1 MERGPVGGHG
11 TAGFTEE
18 RSASRGELFPLSA
31 AQRGIWFAQ
40 HLLGDVPIA
49 IAQYVEIVG
58 DLDVEA
64 LANAGA
70 TAAREMGTG
79 MLRIVEVDAEPFQ
92 QIDHSL
98 RDRMAHVDFRGAED
112 PHAAAEAWMRAEYS
126 APMDLLSDRLIESA
140 TLRVADDHYYWY
152 SRIHHIALDGF
163 GAMTFMGR
171 AAERYTAAVEGREPD
186 ELKASALPDISA
198 EEATYRAS
206 SRFEKDR
213 EHWAE
218 RARDLPPAISLSG
231 RTGPVGSSSLVVSGP
246 LPAAAEAAVA
256 RLAERQPG
264 ASLATVA
271 VAAVAAYL
279 SRLTGEDDIALS
291 LPVSARTTAK
301 LRRSGGMVSNVV
313 PLRLAVAD
321 DTTSADL
328 IGEVALELT
337 GALRH
342 QRYRHEDIRRDAG
355 SGGARRG
362 FFGPAINIMMF
373 HSEIRLGEL
382 IGRLNVLTTGPVED
396 ISVNIYPSVAGS
408 RAHIDFEANPNL
420 YSAEELRGHHAR
432 FLEFFAAFASAE
444 PDAAVTALEVL
455 HPDEYA
461 ELVPFRGPAAL
472 PARTLPDL
480 LTAGVAAS
488 PDGVAIWTSET
499 EVSYRELEAKSN
511 QLARLLIDAGAG
523 PETFVAL
530 AFSRSADALV
540 ACWAVAKTGAAFVPI
555 DPKLPADR
563 IRHMLDDS
571 GVLLGLTG
579 ADQVSLLPD
588 FVDWIVLDETAVRR
602 RCESRSAARISD
614 ADRVAPLAVEN
625 TAYMIY
631 TSGSTGVPKGVLVTH
646 AALVDFDAASRDELR
661 ISAASRVLR
670 FSSASFDASVFEMI
684 QAFSAGATMVVAP
697 EQMFGGDELAELLRE
712 QRVTHIM
719 SAPTLLSTVDPKGLE
734 HLEAVVVGGDVCT
747 PDLVARFAD
756 VCRFTNSYGPTETTI
771 VITVGDPLDGAAPIT
786 IGRPIQG
793 AEALVLDRKLRPVPV
808 GVVGELYLAGTGL
821 ARGYHR
827 RPELTADRFVANPF
841 GAPGSRMYRSGDEVR
856 WTADHQLDFVGRS
869 DFQVKIRGFRIELGE
884 IDAALLAQDGI
895 DFAVTIAYETASG
908 STALVSYVRP
918 EPGTDIDPAAVTA
931 RLAEFLPAHMV
942 PAAVMTLEQVP
953 LTSAGKLDRRA
964 LPEPVFGSRDQQ
976 YRAPSTD
983 AERLIAGVVEETLGL
998 DRLSVDESVFAV
1010 GADSIIAMQIV
1021 ARARALGLSF
1031 TAREVFERKTV
1042 AEIAKIAVPVTA
1054 APAPVLTELE
1064 GGGVGT
1070 VALTPIVAS
1079 ILDRGDFDAF
1089 YQSVLLTLPEQ
1100 VDGDRLGRALQA
1112 VLDRHDALRSRL
1124 RRDADGEWV
1133 FETGAPGTVDADAV
1147 ITRVAAPTAPGSR
1160 EFDELVLAEC
1170 ASAAARL
1177 DPAAGVMAQLVW
1189 LDAQESAGR
1198 LLVVIHHLAVDG
1210 VSWRILLPDLATA
1223 WTQLGA
1229 GLEPELAPVATSLRR
1244 WAHGVQDSAREG
1256 AHAGELSRWR
1266 EILGGPD
1273 PLLGRRAVDP
1283 ARDRVGDAERVQV
1296 ELGTAATQSLLTTLP
1311 AAFGCGV
1318 NDGLLSAL
1326 AVALTAWRRD
1336 RGIAESSVLLTLEGH
1351 GREEEAVAGA
1361 DLSRTVG
1368 WFTSAF
1374 PVRLEVPDAN
1384 LDDVLVGG
1392 PAAGTVI
1399 KAVKEQLLDVPSRG
1413 VGFGVLRHLDAE
1425 AGAVLASLP
1434 APQISFNYLGR
1445 LGTGHLGDALR
1456 DLGFTPDPAAPDLN
1470 AGSGLAMTAAVAV
1483 DINAMVVDGADGP
1496 ILQASFAFAPGLLT
1510 AGEIDAFAGLWLRAL
1525 EGMAGH
1531 AELPDAGGLTPS
1543 DLPLVTVSQHEI
1555 DRWHHRYPS
1564 LTDVWSLS
1572 PLQSGLLFHATL
1584 AAETIDVYTAQLVMD
1599 LAGTVDPA
1607 RLRGAANALVAHHPN
1622 LRTAFVY
1629 DDNGIAAQ
1637 LVLDQVEVPFREVDL
1652 TVVEADTRE
1661 AELQRLLDEE
1671 RLTRFAMDRPP
1682 LLRML
1687 LIRTSGDRCVLA
1699 LTNHHIVLDGWS
1711 MPLLVRELL
1720 VRYAAGGAGA
1730 ALLTSGGASGN
1741 VTDARRYRDYLEWRA
1756 HRDSEESANAWA
1768 DVLDGVTEPTLIAS
1782 AQAPAAGLGLPG
1794 EVDVALPA
1802 GLVDALGELA
1812 RGHGVTLNTVIQTAW
1827 GLLLSRLLSRDDILF
1842 GATVS
1847 GRPAQLPGVEEILGL
1862 FINTVP
1868 VRVRVDPHA
1877 SVAELLRRVQDE
1889 QTALLE
1895 HHQLGLADIQAET
1908 GLGALFDTLT
1918 VFESYPVDRAGFD
1931 ENTDIAGMRVTG
1943 LQGRDAT
1950 HYPLTLMSILDPQLH
1965 LHLRYRTDLFDVA
1978 AAVTLADRLA
1988 LVLGAMATNPEITA
2002 AGVEVLG
2009 PAERVLV
2016 LREWNAT
2023 DHEVEPATLVDLF
2036 DAQVARTPDANALVF
2051 GTDALSYAEFDARA
2065 NRLARHLIAAG
2076 VGPESLVG
2084 IAMRRSAEMVVAIYA
2099 VLKAGGAYLPI
2110 DPEQPDER
2118 IEYVA
2123 GLSAPV
2129 LVLSTVADRE
2139 SMPATVATVAVDEL
2153 DLADL
2158 SPSPVRDADR
2168 SAPLRPQGTAY
2179 VIFTSGS
2186 TGRPKGVAVPHR
2198 GIVNRLRW
2206 MQDSYPLGGDDAVL
2220 LKTPATF
2227 DVSVWELF
2235 WPLQTGSRMV
2245 IAEPDGH
2252 RDPVYLETAI
2262 REYGITTMHFVPSML
2277 EVFLMGADIA
2287 RCGSLRRIFTSGEA
2301 LAPGTV
2307 AALHERTDAELHNLY
2322 GPTEA
2327 SVDVTYHRTAAG
2339 ETVVPIGAP
2348 VWNTQTYVLD
2358 AGLRPTPV
2366 GVAGELYLAG
2376 VQLARGYV
2384 ARPDLT
2390 ADRFVANPFGD
2401 PGSRMY
2407 RTGDLVR
2414 WSATGELEYIGRTD
2428 FQVKLR
2434 GQRIEL
2440 GEIEAALLRDD
2451 RVAQAVVVVRGDG
2464 PAGDYLAAYAVPAG
2478 DSGHADQAL
2487 DTGAV
2492 LDAVAA
2498 ALPRYMVPSVLTVL
2512 DALPL
2517 NPSGKLDRKAL
2528 PAPEFAGTAEF
2539 VAASTPTELA
2549 LAEIFAAVLESA
2561 HPVGATDSFFDLGGN
2576 SLAATRLLA
2585 RVNAEFGTRVS
2596 VRELFEA
2603 PTVAGLA
2610 AVVDDVLTGHV
2621 HRPELLAGPR
2631 PDPIP
2636 LSPAQSRM
2644 WFLNR
2649 FDPASGAYNVA
2660 AALRMTGTLDVSAL
2674 AAAVADILERHE
2686 SLRTVYPDS
2695 PTGPHQRILP
2705 TSEALDELAL
2715 DALHDDEPLGAHALA
2730 ERVRA
2735 AVASGFD
2742 VTAEIPLDLTLL
2754 AAGPDDHVLVVV
2766 VHHISIDGW
2775 SIQALARDL
2784 VQAYSARTGGQAP
2797 SWTPLPVQYA
2807 DYAVW
2812 KRAVLGSED
2821 DPDSTA
2827 ARQIDYWTAA
2837 LAGVPEVLAL
2847 PTDRRRPAVP
2857 SYRGGTVECELE
2869 TAAYAAVKAL
2879 ARETN
2884 STPFMVLHAALA
2896 VLLARMSGTGDI
2908 AVGTPV
2914 AGRGEQALDDVVGMF
2929 VNTLVLRTEVDPA
2942 RSFAA
2947 LLERVRATDLAAY
2960 GNADV
2965 PFERL
2970 VEVISPARSTAH
2982 HPLFQVVLALEDAR
2996 EHAIALAGLQIASEP
3011 IDFGIAKFDLQLTV
3025 TEHFDGSGDPAGA
3038 VAAFTYA
3045 RDLFDRRTIEGFAS
3059 RFLTILR
3066 DGTGDPSRPVGDLD
3080 LLGADERATLVPVTG
3095 PAPAPTRTLP
3105 ELLLES
3111 VRDPRDIA
3119 LIEGEAQL
3127 TYGELDERS
3136 NRLARL
3142 LISRGVGP
3150 ESYVALAVPR
3160 SIESVLALWA
3170 VAKTGA
3176 AFLPI
3181 DPTYPAERIAHMVAD
3196 SAVAIGVTLTAHRGE
3211 LPDAVSWIS
3220 LDDEVAVAELS
3231 AARATPVGDGDR
3243 LAPLR
3248 PGHPAYMIY
3257 TSGSTGTP
3265 KGVVVTHL
3273 GLASFVAEQR
3283 DDYAVGPDS
3292 RTLHF
3297 ASPSFDASILELL
3310 MAVGGGAAMVVVPV
3324 GVYGGE
3330 ELAEVLRA
3338 GGVTHAFVTPGAL
3351 ATLDPDGLDAIGVV
3365 VVGGDA
3371 CEQALVRRWAPGRR
3385 MFNAYGP
3392 TESTIMATHQGPLE
3406 PGRPVLIGAPVV
3418 GTDAVILDGR
3428 LHPVPAGVAGELYV
3442 AGVGLARG
3450 YHGRSALTADRF
3462 VANPFGEP
3470 GSRLYRTGD
3479 LVRTNA
3485 AGELEY
3491 LGRTDFQVKVRGH
3504 RVELGEIDAVL
3515 AGHASVQAAIT
3526 VGHTGADGVVSVVS
3540 YVLPV
3545 PGRTIDAETLTAHA
3559 RELLPVYMVPSAI
3572 TVLDELPLTPAGKV
3586 DTRALPEPV
3595 FTVREFVAPRT
3606 RTETAVA
3613 DVFAEVL
3620 GLERVGAEDDFFAVG
3635 GNSLSATRAMARINA
3650 IAGTGLGVRELFE
3663 ATTVAALAAR
3673 VDGAQREI
3681 VRPELV
3687 AEARPASVPLSAA
3700 QQRMW
3705 FLNQF
3710 DPESP
3715 AYNIPLAVSL
3725 TGALDVPALVAAV
3738 RDVIERHESLRTV
3751 FPASEQGPHQLIVP
3765 AARVDLDL
3773 TPVPVSGGEDLRDAM
3788 ASLLSQGF
3796 DVTAAVPLRG
3806 SLFRLTD
3813 SEHVLV
3819 LVVHHISGDG
3829 ASTVPLARDLMVA
3842 YTARTVGEEPS
3853 WRPLP
3858 VQYADFALWQRRVLG
3873 DEDDPLSVAARQLA
3887 YWRGQLAGTPGVLE
3901 LPTDRPRPAVASYRG
3916 ARADLEIGPELTAA
3930 MNALARAH
3938 NATLFMVLHA
3948 ALSVLLARLSG
3959 SSDISVGTPIA
3970 GRGEQVL
3977 DDVVGMFVNT
3987 LVLRTQVEQGT
3998 TFAELLTATRSTDL
4012 AAYGHAD
4019 VPFEQVVDA
4028 ANPPRSQA
4036 HSPLFQVGLSLQNQG
4051 VGSLELPGLKVAALD
4066 PGVDVAKFDLELTFR
4081 ELGAGGGMAAS
4092 VTYAADLFDRDTID
4106 AFARRLVR
4114 VFESVAADSN
4124 TPVGEVEVLDEAE
4137 RLAAEA
4143 GPALPA
4149 PPVRTLPQILAAGAS
4164 IDPGAVAL
4172 RCAGE
4177 VEVSYAELDA
4187 ESNRLARM
4195 LLGRGIG
4202 PESFVA
4208 TSFARSAESVL
4219 ALWAVAKTGAA
4230 FVPIDP
4236 ALPAER
4242 ARHMLTDSGAV
4253 LGLTVAGERDRL
4265 PGTVEWLALDDA
4277 EVTRERTALPAG
4289 PVAADELAAPIDP
4302 ASAAYMIYTSGS
4314 TGVPKGVVV
4323 THTGLSTFCA
4333 DVRTEL
4339 AVTSSSRVLRFS
4351 SSSFDASVFEML
4363 VGFSAGAT
4371 MVVAAPGI
4379 IGGGELAALLRS
4391 ERVSHI
4397 LTAPAALGTVDAD
4410 GLEDLRS
4417 VMVGGDVCPPEL
4429 VARFAPGR
4437 DFFNSY
4443 GPTEST
4449 IVITVTEPLHEGDR
4463 ITIGTPLEGAG
4474 AVVLDRRLRPV
4485 PVGVVGELYLSGPG
4499 LARGY
4504 HRRGALTAAAFVANP
4519 YGDGERMYRTGDLV
4533 RRTRDGALDFIG
4545 RGDTQVQLRGLRI
4558 ELGEIEAALVGRP
4571 GVAQSVVAL
4580 HRDPHTGENLVG
4592 YVVAEAGA
4600 ELDPQELRAAIGD
4613 ALPAYM
4619 VPSAVMVLD
4628 ALPINATGK
4637 LDRRALP
4644 VPEFVTD
4651 REFRGPTNPVEEA
4664 IAGIYAEL
4672 LGAERVSVDDGFFE
4686 LGGNS
4691 LLATRLVAR
4700 VNSALGTSL
4709 AIRAVFE
4716 HPTVA
4721 ELAVRA
4727 ESASMEAGR
4736 IPLARMPRPE
4746 RIPLSLAQQRMWFLN
4761 RFDTA
4766 SAVNNI
4772 PLALRLSGRLDTTAL
4787 RAAVA
4792 DAVDRH
4798 ESLRTVYPDSDAGPC
4813 QVILPADQ
4821 AVQELVP
4828 VPVGE
4833 DEVLARVIELAS
4845 TGFDVTTE
4853 VPLHVRL
4860 LRVSETEHVLALVVH
4875 HISADGFSMGPLAR
4889 DVMVAYSAHL
4899 HGAQPTWAPLEVQY
4913 ADYSLWQRAVL
4924 GDEQDPDSVA
4934 ARQVAYWTAE
4944 LAGLPEQLDLPADRP
4959 RPAEQSYRG
4968 DTYAFTLDAR
4978 THRALL
4984 DLARGQDSTLFMVMH
4999 AALAVLLSRLSNE
5012 SDIAIGSPIAGRGE
5026 EALDDLVGM
5035 FVNTLVLRT
5044 RVSPEQRFSEVLD
5057 LARANDLAA
5066 FGHADVPF
5074 ERLVEVLNPTRST
5087 ARHPL
5092 FQVALSFHNLERT
5105 RFTLPDLEIEAL
5117 DAGFEPAK
5125 FDLHL
5130 TLVDRHDEK
5139 GDPAEIAASF
5149 TYATDLF
5156 DRDTVAQFAARF
5168 ERILR
5173 TVVADRDTVVGDI
5186 PILDE
5191 LHREELVTG
5200 WNQTGHP
5207 VPETTLAELFDAQ
5220 VRRSPAATATVFE
5233 GAELTYAQFDARANR
5248 LARELIARGVGPEAR
5263 VALAIRRSV
5272 ELLVAMYAVAK
5283 AGGVYVPIDP
5293 DHPAERTAYVLDSAR
5308 PVVVL
5313 TTTGVSITPPD
5324 GVELLP
5330 VDGLDGV
5337 LGDHSPAPITDADR
5351 IAPLRPENTAYV
5363 IYTSGSTGRPKGVAV
5378 PHRAIANQLLWKQS
5392 EYPLGAD
5399 DAVMLKTAATF
5410 DLSVWE
5416 FWWALTVGARLV
5428 IAKPGGEQDPSYL
5441 ARLMRESLVTTMHF
5455 VPSLLTAFLA
5465 SVGSE
5470 PIASLRRVICIGE
5483 ALPAETVRRFAE
5495 FSDAAVFNLYGPTEA
5510 AVSVTHHRCG
5520 PADERTVPIGVPEW
5534 NTQVYV
5540 LDARLHP
5547 VPVGVPG
5554 ELYIAGAQLAQGYTG
5569 RADLTAERFVA
5580 NPFGPNGSRMYR
5592 TGDVVRWLGRDR
5604 GVLDYVGRSDFQVKL
5619 RGFRIELGEIES
5631 ALTAHP
5637 AIDASVVLVHR
5648 GPHGAENLVAY
5659 AVPVAGGAPTAES
5672 LLAFAGERVPS
5683 YMVPSVVVFLDELP
5697 LNVNGKLDRKAL
5709 PEPEFLSSSAFRAP
5723 ATPSEQII
5731 AGIFADLLER
5741 PRVGADDNFFDVGG
5755 NSLLATRLVARTN
5768 SALGS
5773 SLAIRA
5779 VFEHPT
5785 VAELAVRA
5793 ETASRETGRIPLARM
5808 GRPERIPLSLA
5819 QQRMW
5824 FLNRFDTAS
5833 AVNNIPVAV
5842 RLSGGIDTDALQSAI
5857 ADVVVRHE
5865 ILRTVYPV
5873 SPDGTGVQVVLS
5885 PEDAAVDLTPV
5896 PVLEADLFVRLAEVV
5911 QSGFDVTA
5919 EVPLRIRLFEVGP
5932 SEHVLVFVVH
5942 HIAADGFSV
5951 APLVRDVMLAYS
5963 ARSAGEVPGWAP
5975 LVVQYADFSLWQ
5987 RAVLGS
5993 EDDPESLIA
6002 AQLDYWTR
6010 ALDGVPAQLDL
6021 PSDRPRP
6028 TVASN
6033 VGGVIPIA
6041 IDAELHAALRN
6052 TARVHNSSLFMV
6064 VHAALAVLLARL
6076 SGTSDIAIGTPVAG
6090 RGEAALDDL
6099 VGMFVNTLV
6108 LRTEVDPSV
6117 SFAELLGDVREVD
6130 LGAFGHAD
6138 IPFERLVEVLNPAR
6152 SQARHPLFQVA
6163 LFFQNHE
6170 QPTLEL
6176 DGLTISEVE
6185 FDIALAK
6192 FDLQVT
6198 VSESSDEHGVPAGIA
6213 VHLTYA
6219 RDLFD
6224 ETTVRVFGDRLV
6236 RVLRTLTADPTT
6248 AVGDLELLGADERA
6262 LVLTGWN
6269 DSDHVVDFGDLLL
6282 GAFDAQVAA
6291 TPDSTALVYEGST
6304 LTYAEFDARVNRLAR
6319 LLIAEGV
6326 GPESLVALAIRR
6338 SLDLVIGIYAVI
6350 KAGGA
6355 YVPVDPDHPAERI
6368 GHILDTADPVCVLST
6383 SRDGFQVPGDRSAL
6397 HVDTLDYSGFSPAP
6411 VTDDDRISRLAPEH
6425 PAYVIFTS
6433 GSTGKPKG
6441 VAVSHAAI
6449 ANQIAWMLAEY
6460 PLGATDVYLQKTAT
6474 TFDVS
6479 LWGFFMPLRVG
6490 AQLVVATPD
6499 GHRDPAYV
6507 AETIRERGVT
6517 VTDFVPSMLTVFAG
6531 AAAPADLVSLRYVF
6545 VIGEALPAETV
6556 RDFASI
6562 CAAGVH
6568 NLYGPTE
6575 AAVSITY
6582 ADVTGTGV
6590 GGAVSIGRP
6599 EWNSQVYVLDSRL
6612 RAVPAGV
6619 PGELYLAGVQLARG
6633 YYGRVDL
6640 TSDRFVANPYGD
6652 NGARMYRTG
6661 DLVTWRANGEL
6672 EYIGRTDFQVKFRG
6686 QRIELGEIETAL
6698 LAHESVLQSAVLVVQ
6713 TATGDQL
6720 VGYVVPVPGRVI
6732 EVDGLKEFAAGL
6744 LPSYMMPSALM
6755 VLDAFPLNP
6764 SGKLDRKALPE
6775 PEFLSSSAFR
6785 APSTPTEQIVAG
6797 IFADLLDRPRIG
6809 AEDSFFDIGGNSLLA
6824 TRVTAR
6830 MGETFDTTVSVRE
6843 FFEDPTVAALA
6854 RRVDAHDPNRP
6865 RLVARQRPARIPLAP
6880 AQERIWF
6887 ANHETRNGDWN
6898 IPVALR
6904 IRGSLDVEI
6913 LRSAAA
6919 DVVTR
6924 HEALRT
6930 VYPDSP
6936 TGPLQVLV
6944 AAEDAVPE
6952 LRRVEVSAAEVEA
6965 QVQRYL
6971 WADYDVTRELPL
6983 RMRLFAL
6990 GDDDH
6995 VLAIIVHHIAAD
7007 GASMGVLT
7015 RDVMIAYAAR
7025 AMGVEPQWAPLEVQ
7039 YGDYTMWKH
7048 EVLGHPEDTGSEAN
7062 RQLRYWVRALEG
7074 RPRRLELAG
7083 AGRAKRTSAGATAP
7097 VSIDADTHAAL
7108 LALAHESRASLF
7120 MVMQAAFAVLVSD
7133 LASVADVTLATS
7145 IAGRDEAVL
7154 ADVVGNF
7161 SDDVLM
7167 PVSVEKDEPF
7177 TELVAR
7183 VRDVALGAFAHPD
7196 VSNTR
7201 LQAALG
7207 TRDRLFQVE
7216 LILQPGGG
7224 KIDADL
7230 GELRIE
7236 GYPFVTEVAKHDIEF
7251 SLNDHYDDDG
7261 SPAGITGGVLYSTD
7275 LFDTA
7280 AGDLI
7285 VKGYT
7290 EILRTVTE
7298 GARGT
7303 E

>member
-1 MERGPVGGHG
+1 MRGRILSLERGPVGGQG
-11 TAGFTEE
+11 AAGSTEE
-18 RSASRGELFPLSA
+18 RSTSRGELFPLSA

-58 DLDVEA
+58 DLDIEA
-64 LANAGA
+64 LADAGA

-79 MLRIVEVDAEPFQ
+79 MLRITEVDAEPFQ

-98 RDRMAHVDFRGAED
+98 RDRMAQVDFRGDED
-112 PHAAAEAWMRAEYS
+112 PHAAAQAWMRAEYS

-140 TLRVADDHYYWY
+140 TLRVGDDHYYWY

-171 AAERYTAAVEGREPD
+171 TAERYTAIVEGREPD
-186 ELKASALPDISA
+186 ELRATALPDISA
-198 EEATYRAS
+198 EEATYRSS

-231 RTGPVGSSSLVVSGP
+231 RTGPVGPSSLVISGP

-256 RLAERQPG
+256 RVADRQPG

-321 DTTSADL
+321 DTTPTDL
-328 IGEVALELT
+328 IGAVALELT

-408 RAHIDFEANPNL
+408 HAHIDFEANPNL
-420 YSAEELRGHHAR
+420 YSEEELRGHHAR
-432 FLEFFAAFASAE
+432 FLEFFAAFAAAE

-461 ELVPFRGPAAL
+461 DLVPFRGPAAL
-472 PARTLPDL
+472 SARTLPDL
-480 LTAGVAAS
+480 LTAGFAAN
-488 PDGVAIWTSET
+488 PGGIAIWTTET

-540 ACWAVAKTGAAFVPI
+540 ACWAVAKAGAAFVPI

-563 IRHMLDDS
+563 IGHMLDDS

-579 ADQVSLLPD
+579 ADRVSLLPD
-588 FVDWIVLDETAVRR
+588 FVDWIVLDDSAVRR
-602 RCESRSAARISD
+602 RCESRSASRISD
-614 ADRVAPLAVEN
+614 ADRVAPLVVEN

-646 AALVDFDAASRDELR
+646 SALVDFAAGSRDELR
-661 ISAASRVLR
+661 VSAASRVLR

-712 QRVTHIM
+712 QRVTHIL
-719 SAPTLLSTVDPKGLE
+719 SAPTLLSTVETKGLE
-734 HLEAVVVGGDVCT
+734 HLEAVVVGGDICT
-747 PDLVARFAD
+747 PDLVERFAE

-771 VITVGDPLDGAAPIT
+771 VITTGDPLDGSTPIT

-793 AEALVLDRKLRPVPV
+793 AEVMVLDRKLRPVPV
-808 GVVGELYLAGTGL
+808 GVVGELYLAGAGL

-918 EPGTDIDPAAVTA
+918 EPGVDIYPGAVTA
-931 RLAEFLPAHMV
+931 QLAEFLPAHMV
-942 PAAVMTLEQVP
+942 PAAVMPLAQVP

-983 AERLIAGVVEETLGL
+983 AERLIAGVVEEALGL
-998 DRLSVDESVFAV
+998 DRLSVDESLFAV

-1021 ARARALGLSF
+1021 ARTRALGLSF

-1054 APAPVLTELE
+1054 APAVALTELE
-1064 GGGVGT
+1064 GGGVGS
-1070 VALTPIVAS
+1070 VALTPIVTS
-1079 ILDRGDFDAF
+1079 LLDRGDFDAF

-1124 RRDADGEWV
+1124 RRDVGGDWV
-1133 FETGAPGTVDADAV
+1133 FETGAPGTVDAPAL
-1147 ITRVAAPTAPGSR
+1147 ITRVVTPSVPGSPA
-1160 EFDELVLAEC
+1160 FDELVLAEC
-1170 ASAAARL
+1170 GAAAARL
-1177 DPAAGVMAQLVW
+1177 DPTAGVMVQLVW
-1189 LDAQESAGR
+1189 LDPQESAGR
-1198 LLVVIHHLAVDG
+1198 LLVVIHHLSVDG

-1229 GLEPELAPVATSLRR
+1229 GLEPELAPVVTSLRR
-1244 WAHGVQDSAREG
+1244 WAHGVLDSARKG
-1256 AHAGELSRWR
+1256 DHAAELPRWS
-1266 EILGGPD
+1266 EILEGPD
-1273 PLLGRRAVDP
+1273 PQLGRRALDP
-1283 ARDRVGDAERVQV
+1283 ALDRVGDAERVHV
-1296 ELGTAATQSLLTTLP
+1296 ELATATTQSLLTTLP
-1311 AAFGCGV
+1311 GAFGCGV

-1336 RGIAESSVLLTLEGH
+1336 RGIDGSSVLLTLEGH

-1374 PVRLEVPDAN
+1374 PVRLELPSAD
-1384 LDDVLVGG
+1384 LDDVLAGG

-1425 AGAVLASLP
+1425 AGAVLAPLP
-1434 APQISFNYLGR
+1434 VPQISFNYLGR
-1445 LGTGHLGDALR
+1445 LGTGHLGEALR
-1456 DLGFTPDPAAPDLN
+1456 HLGFTPDPAAPDLN

-1496 ILQASFAFAPGLLT
+1496 ILRASFAFLPGLLT
-1510 AGEIDAFAGLWLRAL
+1510 VEEIDAFAALWRRAL
-1525 EGMAGH
+1525 EGLAGH
-1531 AELPDAGGLTPS
+1531 AEQPDAGGLTPS
-1543 DLPLVTVSQHEI
+1543 DLPLVSVSQHEI
-1555 DRWHHRYPS
+1555 DRWQHRYPS

-1637 LVLDQVEVPFREVDL
+1637 LVLDQVDVPFVEVDL
-1652 TVVEADTRE
+1652 TEVAAAGRE
-1661 AELQRLLDEE
+1661 AELRRLLDEE
-1671 RLTRFAMDRPP
+1671 RVARFAMDRPP

-1687 LIRTSGDRCVLA
+1687 LIRTSADRCVLA
-1699 LTNHHIVLDGWS
+1699 LTNHHIILDGWS

-1720 VRYAAGGAGA
+1720 VRYAAGGAGP
-1730 ALLTSGGASGN
+1730 ALP
-1741 VTDARRYRDYLEWRA
+1741 DARRYRDYLEWRA
-1756 HRDSEESANAWA
+1756 YWDSDESAHAWA
-1768 DVLDGVTEPTLIAS
+1768 GVLDGVTEPTLIAS

-1812 RGHGVTLNTVIQTAW
+1812 RAHGVTLNTVIQTAW
-1827 GLLLSRLLSRDDILF
+1827 GLLLSRLLSRDDVLF

-1877 SVAELLRRVQDE
+1877 TVAQLLRLVQDE

-1895 HHQLGLADIQAET
+1895 HHQLGLADIQAEA

-1943 LQGRDAT
+1943 LQGHDAT

-1965 LHLRYRTDLFDVA
+1965 LHLRYRTDLFDLVDA
-1978 AAVTLADRLA
+1978 TTLADRLA
-1988 LVLGAMATNPEITA
+1988 LVLGAMAENPEATA

-2009 PAERVLV
+2009 PAERELV
-2016 LREWNAT
+2016 LRAWNET
-2023 DHEVEPATLVDLF
+2023 DHELEPATLVDLF
-2036 DAQVARTPDANALVF
+2036 EAQVARTPDANAVVF

-2065 NRLARHLIAAG
+2065 NRLARHLIGAG

-2084 IAMRRSAEMVVAIYA
+2084 IAMRRSVEMVIAIYA

-2139 SMPATVATVAVDEL
+2139 SMPASVATVAVDEL

-2158 SPSPVRDADR
+2158 SPSAVRDGDR
-2168 SAPLRPQGTAY
+2168 AAPLRPHATAY

-2206 MQDSYPLGGDDAVL
+2206 MQDSYPLAGDDAVL

-2245 IAEPDGH
+2245 IAEADGH
-2252 RDPVYLETAI
+2252 RDPVYLETAV

-2277 EVFLMGADIA
+2277 EVFLLGADIA

-2307 AALHERTDAELHNLY
+2307 AALHGRTDAELHNLY

-2327 SVDVTYHRTAAG
+2327 SVDVTYHRTAVD

-2358 AGLRPTPV
+2358 AGLRPSPV

-2390 ADRFVANPFGD
+2390 ADRFVANPFGE

-2414 WSATGELEYIGRTD
+2414 WNATGELEYIGRTD

-2464 PAGDYLAAYAVPAG
+2464 PAGDYLAAYAVPATG
-2478 DSGHADQAL
+2478 SGLDDQVL

-2492 LDAVAA
+2492 LDAVAG

-2549 LAEIFAAVLESA
+2549 LAEIFSGVLESA

-2621 HRPELLAGPR
+2621 HRQELLAGPR

-2674 AAAVADILERHE
+2674 AEAVADILERHE

-2695 PTGPHQRILP
+2695 PSGPYQQILP
-2705 TSEALDELAL
+2705 TSEVLDELAL
-2715 DALHDDEPLGAHALA
+2715 DSLRDDEPLGADELA

-2742 VTAEIPLDLTLL
+2742 VTAEIPLELTLL
-2754 AAGPDDHVLVVV
+2754 TAGHDDHVLVVV

-2837 LAGVPEVLAL
+2837 LAGAPEVLAL

-2857 SYRGGTVECELE
+2857 SYRGGTVECELD
-2869 TAAYAAVKAL
+2869 TAAYDAVKAL
-2879 ARETN
+2879 ARSTN
-2884 STPFMVLHAALA
+2884 STPFMILHAALA
-2896 VLLARMSGTGDI
+2896 VLLARMSDTADI

-2970 VEVISPARSTAH
+2970 VEVVSPARSTAH

-2996 EHAIALAGLQIASEP
+2996 EHTIALPGLQIASEP
-3011 IDFGIAKFDLQLTV
+3011 IDFGLAKFDLQLTV

-3038 VAAFTYA
+3038 IAAFTYA
-3045 RDLFDRRTIEGFAS
+3045 RDLFDRRTVEGFAA

-3066 DGTGDPSRPVGDLD
+3066 DGTGDPSRPIGDFD
-3080 LLGADERATLVPVTG
+3080 LLDGHERATLVPVTG
-3095 PAPAPTRTLP
+3095 QAPAETRTLP

-3111 VRDPRDIA
+3111 IRNPRDIA
-3119 LIEGEAQL
+3119 LVEGEAEL

-3136 NRLARL
+3136 NQLARI

-3160 SIESVLALWA
+3160 SMESVLALWA

-3181 DPTYPAERIAHMVAD
+3181 DPTYPAERIAHMVTD
-3196 SAVAIGVTLTAHRGE
+3196 SAVAIGVTVTAHRGE
-3211 LPDAVSWIS
+3211 LPDTVSWMS
-3220 LDDEVAVAELS
+3220 LDDEVTVAELS
-3231 AARATPVGDGDR
+3231 RADAEPVGDVDR

-3283 DDYAVGPDS
+3283 ADYAVGPDS

-3324 GVYGGE
+3324 GVYGGA
-3330 ELAEVLRA
+3330 ELAGVLRS
-3338 GGVTHAFVTPGAL
+3338 GRVTHAFVTPGAL
-3351 ATLDPDGLDAIGVV
+3351 ATLDPDGLDTIGVV

-3406 PGRPVLIGAPVV
+3406 PGLPVLIGAPVV
-3418 GTDAVILDGR
+3418 GTDVVVLDGR

-3450 YHGRSALTADRF
+3450 YHGRSGLTADRF

-3479 LVRTNA
+3479 LVRANP

-3515 AGHASVQAAIT
+3515 AGHASVQAAVT
-3526 VGHTGADGVVSVVS
+3526 VGHTGADGVVTVIS

-3545 PGRTIDAETLTAHA
+3545 PGRTTDADTLTAHA

-3606 RTETAVA
+3606 RTETSVA

-3620 GLERVGAEDDFFAVG
+3620 GVERVGADDDFFAVG

-3687 AEARPASVPLSAA
+3687 AEARPAWVPLSAA

-3710 DPESP
+3710 DPTSP

-3725 TGALDVPALVAAV
+3725 TGALDVPALAAAV
-3738 RDVIERHESLRTV
+3738 RDVIDRHESLRTV
-3751 FPASEQGPHQLIVP
+3751 FPASEQGPHQVIVP
-3765 AARVDLDL
+3765 AARIDLDL
-3773 TPVPVSGGEDLRDAM
+3773 TPVPVSGRDELRAAM
-3788 ASLLSQGF
+3788 VALLSQGF
-3796 DVTAAVPLRG
+3796 DVTAAVPVRG
-3806 SLFRLTD
+3806 SLFRLAD
-3813 SEHVLV
+3813 REHACSASSAQKHVLV

-3829 ASTVPLARDLMVA
+3829 ASTVPLARDLMIA
-3842 YTARTVGEEPS
+3842 YSARTVGEEPS

-3873 DEDDPLSVAARQLA
+3873 DEDDPLSLAARQLA

-3901 LPTDRPRPAVASYRG
+3901 LPTDRPRPAVASYHG
-3916 ARADLEIGPELTAA
+3916 ARADLEIGAELTAA
-3930 MNALARAH
+3930 LNALAREH
-3938 NATLFMVLHA
+3938 SATLFMVLHA

-3959 SSDISVGTPIA
+3959 STDISVGTPIA

-3987 LVLRTQVEQGT
+3987 LVLRTEVEPGT
-3998 TFAELLTATRSTDL
+3998 AFTDLLATTRSTDL

-4051 VGSLELPGLKVAALD
+4051 VGSLELPGLTVAALD

-4081 ELGAGGGMAAS
+4081 EHGSGGGMAAS

-4106 AFARRLVR
+4106 GFARRLVR
-4114 VFESVAADSN
+4114 VFESVAADPAI
-4124 TPVGEVEVLDEAE
+4124 PVGEIEVLDAAE
-4137 RLAAEA
+4137 RLAAMA

-4149 PPVRTLPQILAAGAS
+4149 PPVRTLPQILAAGAG
-4164 IDPGAVAL
+4164 IDPAAVAL
-4172 RCAGE
+4172 RCAGD
-4177 VEVSYAELDA
+4177 VEVSYADLEA
-4187 ESNRLARM
+4187 ESNRLARL

-4219 ALWAVAKTGAA
+4219 AVWAVAKTGAA

-4236 ALPAER
+4236 ALPADR
-4242 ARHMLTDSGAV
+4242 ARHMITDSGAV
-4253 LGLTVAGERDRL
+4253 LGLTVAAERDRL
-4265 PGTVEWLALDDA
+4265 PGTVEWLALDDV
-4277 EVTRERTALPAG
+4277 ELTRQRSTLPAG
-4289 PVAADELAAPIDP
+4289 PVSADELAAPIDP

-4371 MVVAAPGI
+4371 MVIAAPGI

-4437 DFFNSY
+4437 NFFNSY

-4449 IVITVTEPLHEGDR
+4449 IVITVTAPLGEGDR

-4504 HRRGALTAAAFVANP
+4504 HRRGALTAASFVANP
-4519 YGDGERMYRTGDLV
+4519 YGDGQRMYRTGDLV

-4592 YVVAEAGA
+4592 YVTAEAGVA
-4600 ELDPQELRAAIGD
+4600 LDPQELRTAIGE

-4619 VPSAVMVLD
+4619 VPSVVMVLD

-4664 IAGIYAEL
+4664 IARVYAEL
-4672 LGAERVSVDDGFFE
+4672 LGAERVSVDDSFFE

-4727 ESASMEAGR
+4727 ESASLEAGR

-4772 PLALRLSGRLDTTAL
+4772 PLALRLSGRLDVTAL

-4792 DAVDRH
+4792 DAVERH
-4798 ESLRTVYPDSDAGPC
+4798 ESLRTVYPDGDDGPC
-4813 QVILPADQ
+4813 QVILPTEQ
-4821 AVQELVP
+4821 AVPELVP
-4828 VPVGE
+4828 VPVVE
-4833 DEVLARVIELAS
+4833 DEVLARVIELAT
-4845 TGFDVTTE
+4845 TGFDVTTQ
-4853 VPLHVRL
+4853 VPLHVQL

-4889 DVMVAYSAHL
+4889 DVMVAYAAHL

-4924 GDEQDPDSVA
+4924 GDEQDPASVA

-4984 DLARGQDSTLFMVMH
+4984 DLARGQDATLFMVMH
-4999 AALAVLLSRLSNE
+4999 SALAVLLSRLGNE
-5012 SDIAIGSPIAGRGE
+5012 PDIAIGSPIAGRGE

-5044 RVSPEQRFSEVLD
+5044 RVGQDQRFSEVLD

-5092 FQVALSFHNLERT
+5092 FQVALSFHNLERN
-5105 RFTLPDLEIEAL
+5105 RFALPDLEIGVL

-5130 TLVDRHDEK
+5130 TLVDRHDET
-5139 GDPAEIAASF
+5139 GDPAEIAGSF

-5173 TVVADRDTVVGDI
+5173 TVIADRDTVVGDI
-5186 PILDE
+5186 PILDP

-5200 WNQTGHP
+5200 RNQTGHP
-5207 VPETTLAELFDAQ
+5207 VPETTLAEMFDAQ
-5220 VRRSPAATATVFE
+5220 VRRTPGATATVFE

-5293 DHPAERTAYVLDSAR
+5293 DHPAERTSYVLDSAR
-5308 PVVVL
+5308 PVALL
-5313 TTTGVSITPPD
+5313 TTTGVSVTPPD
-5324 GVELLP
+5324 GVDLLL
-5330 VDGLDGV
+5330 VDGLGSV
-5337 LGDHSPAPITDADR
+5337 LDEHSAAPITDADR
-5351 IAPLRPENTAYV
+5351 ISPLRPENTAYV

-5392 EYPLGAD
+5392 EYSLGAD

-5416 FWWALTVGARLV
+5416 FWWALTTGARLV

-5441 ARLMRESLVTTMHF
+5441 ARLMRETRVTTIHF

-5470 PIASLRRVICIGE
+5470 LIPSLRRVICIGE

-5495 FSDAAVFNLYGPTEA
+5495 FSDAAMFNLYGPTEA

-5520 PADERTVPIGVPEW
+5520 PEDERTVPIGVPEW

-5554 ELYIAGAQLAQGYTG
+5554 ELYIAGAQLANGYAG
-5569 RADLTAERFVA
+5569 RADLTADRFVA

-5592 TGDVVRWLGRDR
+5592 TGDVVRWLGREQ

-5637 AIDASVVLVHR
+5637 AVDASVVLVHR

-5659 AVPVAGGAPTAES
+5659 AVPAAGEAPTVES

-5683 YMVPSVVVFLDELP
+5683 YMVPSVVVFLSELP
-5697 LNVNGKLDRKAL
+5697 LGVTGKLDRKAL
-5709 PEPEFLSSSAFRAP
+5709 PEPEFLSASAFRAP
-5723 ATPSEQII
+5723 TTPSEQII
-5731 AGIFADLLER
+5731 
-5741 PRVGADDNFFDVGG
+5741 
-5755 NSLLATRLVARTN
+5755 
-5768 SALGS
+5768 
-5773 SLAIRA
+5773 
-5779 VFEHPT
+5779 
-5785 VAELAVRA
+5785 
-5793 ETASRETGRIPLARM
+5793 
-5808 GRPERIPLSLA
+5808 
-5819 QQRMW
+5819 
-5824 FLNRFDTAS
+5824 
-5833 AVNNIPVAV
+5833 
-5842 RLSGGIDTDALQSAI
+5842 
-5857 ADVVVRHE
+5857 
-5865 ILRTVYPV
+5865 
-5873 SPDGTGVQVVLS
+5873 
-5885 PEDAAVDLTPV
+5885 
-5896 PVLEADLFVRLAEVV
+5896 
-5911 QSGFDVTA
+5911 
-5919 EVPLRIRLFEVGP
+5919 
-5932 SEHVLVFVVH
+5932 
-5942 HIAADGFSV
+5942 
-5951 APLVRDVMLAYS
+5951 
-5963 ARSAGEVPGWAP
+5963 
-5975 LVVQYADFSLWQ
+5975 
-5987 RAVLGS
+5987 
-5993 EDDPESLIA
+5993 
-6002 AQLDYWTR
+6002 
-6010 ALDGVPAQLDL
+6010 
-6021 PSDRPRP
+6021 
-6028 TVASN
+6028 
-6033 VGGVIPIA
+6033 
-6041 IDAELHAALRN
+6041 
-6052 TARVHNSSLFMV
+6052 
-6064 VHAALAVLLARL
+6064 
-6076 SGTSDIAIGTPVAG
+6076 
-6090 RGEAALDDL
+6090 
-6099 VGMFVNTLV
+6099 
-6108 LRTEVDPSV
+6108 
-6117 SFAELLGDVREVD
+6117 
-6130 LGAFGHAD
+6130 
-6138 IPFERLVEVLNPAR
+6138 
-6152 SQARHPLFQVA
+6152 
-6163 LFFQNHE
+6163 
-6170 QPTLEL
+6170 
-6176 DGLTISEVE
+6176 
-6185 FDIALAK
+6185 
-6192 FDLQVT
+6192 
-6198 VSESSDEHGVPAGIA
+6198 
-6213 VHLTYA
+6213 
-6219 RDLFD
+6219 
-6224 ETTVRVFGDRLV
+6224 
-6236 RVLRTLTADPTT
+6236 
-6248 AVGDLELLGADERA
+6248 
-6262 LVLTGWN
+6262 
-6269 DSDHVVDFGDLLL
+6269 
-6282 GAFDAQVAA
+6282 
-6291 TPDSTALVYEGST
+6291 
-6304 LTYAEFDARVNRLAR
+6304 
-6319 LLIAEGV
+6319 
-6326 GPESLVALAIRR
+6326 
-6338 SLDLVIGIYAVI
+6338 
-6350 KAGGA
+6350 
-6355 YVPVDPDHPAERI
+6355 
-6368 GHILDTADPVCVLST
+6368 
-6383 SRDGFQVPGDRSAL
+6383 
-6397 HVDTLDYSGFSPAP
+6397 
-6411 VTDDDRISRLAPEH
+6411 
-6425 PAYVIFTS
+6425 
-6433 GSTGKPKG
+6433 
-6441 VAVSHAAI
+6441 
-6449 ANQIAWMLAEY
+6449 
-6460 PLGATDVYLQKTAT
+6460 
-6474 TFDVS
+6474 
-6479 LWGFFMPLRVG
+6479 
-6490 AQLVVATPD
+6490 
-6499 GHRDPAYV
+6499 
-6507 AETIRERGVT
+6507 
-6517 VTDFVPSMLTVFAG
+6517 
-6531 AAAPADLVSLRYVF
+6531 
-6545 VIGEALPAETV
+6545 
-6556 RDFASI
+6556 
-6562 CAAGVH
+6562 
-6568 NLYGPTE
+6568 
-6575 AAVSITY
+6575 
-6582 ADVTGTGV
+6582 
-6590 GGAVSIGRP
+6590 
-6599 EWNSQVYVLDSRL
+6599 
-6612 RAVPAGV
+6612 
-6619 PGELYLAGVQLARG
+6619 
-6633 YYGRVDL
+6633 
-6640 TSDRFVANPYGD
+6640 
-6652 NGARMYRTG
+6652 
-6661 DLVTWRANGEL
+6661 
-6672 EYIGRTDFQVKFRG
+6672 
-6686 QRIELGEIETAL
+6686 
-6698 LAHESVLQSAVLVVQ
+6698 
-6713 TATGDQL
+6713 
-6720 VGYVVPVPGRVI
+6720 
-6732 EVDGLKEFAAGL
+6732 
-6744 LPSYMMPSALM
+6744 
-6755 VLDAFPLNP
+6755 
-6764 SGKLDRKALPE
+6764 
-6775 PEFLSSSAFR
+6775 
-6785 APSTPTEQIVAG
+6785 AG

-6809 AEDSFFDIGGNSLLA
+6809 AEDNFFDVGGNSLLA

-6830 MGETFDTTVSVRE
+6830 MGEVFDATVSVRE
-6843 FFEDPTVAALA
+6843 FFEDPTVAGLA
-6854 RRVDAHDPNRP
+6854 SRVDAHDPNRP
-6865 RLVARQRPARIPLAP
+6865 RLGARPRPAQIPLAP

-6904 IRGSLDVEI
+6904 IRGPLDVAI
-6913 LRSAAA
+6913 LAAA
-6919 DVVTR
+6919 ARDVVAR

-6930 VYPDSP
+6930 VYPSTP
-6936 TGPLQVLV
+6936 TGPVQVLV
-6944 AAEDAVPE
+6944 PTEDAVPE
-6952 LRRVEVSAAEVEA
+6952 LRRVPVSAEQLEE

-6971 WADYDVTRELPL
+6971 WADYDVTSELPL

-6990 GDDDH
+6990 GEDDH
-6995 VLAIIVHHIAAD
+6995 VLAIVVHHIAAD

-7025 AMGVEPQWAPLEVQ
+7025 TAGVLPQWTPLEVQ

-7048 EVLGHPEDTGSEAN
+7048 EVLGDVAVGGSEAH
-7062 RQLRYWVRALEG
+7062 RQLQYWLGALEG
-7074 RPRRLELAG
+7074 RAGRLELAG

-7097 VSIDADTHAAL
+7097 VSIDAATHAAL
-7108 LALAHESRASLF
+7108 LTLAHECRASLF

-7133 LASVADVTLATS
+7133 LASVSDVTLATS
-7145 IAGRDEAVL
+7145 IAGRDEAAL
-7154 ADVVGNF
+7154 AEVVGNF

-7167 PVSVEKDEPF
+7167 PVTVEEGEPF
-7177 TELVAR
+7177 TDLVAR

-7207 TRDRLFQVE
+7207 TRERLFQVE
-7216 LILQPGGG
+7216 LILQPGGAS
-7224 KIDADL
+7224 IDVDL
-7230 GELRIE
+7230 GGLRIE
-7236 GYPFVTEVAKHDIEF
+7236 GHPFVTEVAKHDIEF

-7261 SPAGITGGVLYSTD
+7261 APAGITGGALYSTD

-7280 AGDLI
+7280 AGELL
-7285 VKGYT
+7285 VKKYT
-7290 EILRTVTE
+7290 EILWTVS
-7298 GARGT
+7298 RGT

>member
-18 RSASRGELFPLSA
+18 RSASGGELFPLSA

-171 AAERYTAAVEGREPD
+171 TAERYTAAVEGREPD

-256 RLAERQPG
+256 RVAERQPG

-432 FLEFFAAFASAE
+432 FLEFFAAFAAAD

-455 HPDEYA
+455 HPDEYS

-480 LTAGVAAS
+480 LTAGVAAN

-614 ADRVAPLAVEN
+614 ADRVVPLAVEN

-661 ISAASRVLR
+661 ITAASRVLR

-771 VITVGDPLDGAAPIT
+771 VITIGDPLDGAAPIT

-884 IDAALLAQDGI
+884 IDAALLDQDGI

-918 EPGTDIDPAAVTA
+918 EPGADIDPAAVTG

-942 PAAVMTLEQVP
+942 PAAVMTLERVP

-998 DRLSVDESVFAV
+998 DRLSVDESLFAV

-1021 ARARALGLSF
+1021 ARTRALGLSF

-1054 APAPVLTELE
+1054 APAPALTELE

-1133 FETGAPGTVDADAV
+1133 FETGAPGTVDAGAV

-1189 LDAQESAGR
+1189 LDPRESAGR

-1223 WTQLGA
+1223 WAQLGA

-1244 WAHGVQDSAREG
+1244 WAQGVLDSAREG

-1266 EILGGPD
+1266 EILDSPD
-1273 PLLGRRAVDP
+1273 PLLGRRALDP

-1374 PVRLEVPDAN
+1374 PVRLEVPDAD
-1384 LDDVLVGG
+1384 LDDVLSGG

-1413 VGFGVLRHLDAE
+1413 VGFGVLRHLDPE
-1425 AGAVLASLP
+1425 AGSVLASLP

-1445 LGTGHLGDALR
+1445 LGTGHLGEALR

-1510 AGEIDAFAGLWLRAL
+1510 AEEIDAFAGLWRRAL

-1531 AELPDAGGLTPS
+1531 AEQPDAGGLTPS

-1599 LAGTVDPA
+1599 LAGVVDPA

-1652 TVVEADTRE
+1652 TEVAADARE

-1687 LIRTSGDRCVLA
+1687 LIRMSDDRCVLA

-1720 VRYAAGGAGA
+1720 VRYAAGGAGP
-1730 ALLTSGGASGN
+1730 ALP
-1741 VTDARRYRDYLEWRA
+1741 DARRYRDYLEWRA
-1756 HRDSEESANAWA
+1756 HWDSEESVNAWA
-1768 DVLDGVTEPTLIAS
+1768 DVLDGVAEPTLIAS

-1812 RGHGVTLNTVIQTAW
+1812 RGQGVTLNTVIQTAW

-1895 HHQLGLADIQAET
+1895 HHQLGLADIQAAT

-1965 LHLRYRTDLFDVA
+1965 LHLRYRTDLFDLVQA
-1978 AAVTLADRLA
+1978 TTLADRLA

-2009 PAERVLV
+2009 PAERELV

-2023 DHEVEPATLVDLF
+2023 DHEVVPATLVDLF
-2036 DAQVARTPDANALVF
+2036 DAQVARTPNANALVF

-2129 LVLSTVADRE
+2129 LVLSTAADRE

-2376 VQLARGYV
+2376 VQLASGYV

-2390 ADRFVANPFGD
+2390 ADRFVASPFGD

-2414 WSATGELEYIGRTD
+2414 WNATGELEYIGRTD

-2478 DSGHADQAL
+2478 DSGRGDQML

-2549 LAEIFAAVLESA
+2549 LAEIFAGVLESA

-2715 DALHDDEPLGAHALA
+2715 DALRDDEPLGADALA

-2857 SYRGGTVECELE
+2857 SYRGGTVECELD

-2879 ARETN
+2879 ARSTN

-2996 EHAIALAGLQIASEP
+2996 EHAIVLAGLQIASEP

-3095 PAPAPTRTLP
+3095 PAPAQTRTLP

-3111 VRDPRDIA
+3111 VRNPRDIA

-3196 SAVAIGVTLTAHRGE
+3196 SAVAIGVTLTTHRGE
-3211 LPDAVSWIS
+3211 LPDVVSWIA

-3231 AARATPVGDGDR
+3231 AAPATPVGDGDR
-3243 LAPLR
+3243 IVPLR

-3283 DDYAVGPDS
+3283 GQYAVGPDS

-3324 GVYGGE
+3324 GVYGGD

-3406 PGRPVLIGAPVV
+3406 PGKPVLIGAPVV
-3418 GTDAVILDGR
+3418 GTDAVVLDGR

-3462 VANPFGEP
+3462 VANPFGAP

-3479 LVRTNA
+3479 LVRANA

-3545 PGRTIDAETLTAHA
+3545 SGRTTDAETLTAHA

-3595 FTVREFVAPRT
+3595 FTVREFVEPRT
-3606 RTETAVA
+3606 RTETSVA

-3687 AEARPASVPLSAA
+3687 AEARPAVVPLSAA

-3725 TGALDVPALVAAV
+3725 TGALDVLALVAAV

-3751 FPASEQGPHQLIVP
+3751 FPASEQGPRQMIVA

-3773 TPVPVSGGEDLRDAM
+3773 TPVPVSGCEELRAAM
-3788 ASLLSQGF
+3788 AGLLSQGF
-3796 DVTAAVPLRG
+3796 DVTAAVPVRG

-3813 SEHVLV
+3813 TEHVLV

-3948 ALSVLLARLSG
+3948 GLSVLLARLSG
-3959 SSDISVGTPIA
+3959 SSDISIGTPIA
-3970 GRGEQVL
+3970 GRGEQAL

-3987 LVLRTQVEQGT
+3987 LVLRTQVEPGT
-3998 TFAELLTATRSTDL
+3998 TFADLLTATRSTDL

-4066 PGVDVAKFDLELTFR
+4066 PGIDVAKFDLELTFR

-4092 VTYAADLFDRDTID
+4092 VTYAADLFDPDTID

-4114 VFESVAADSN
+4114 VFESVAADPN

-4137 RLAAEA
+4137 RLAATA

-4149 PPVRTLPQILAAGAS
+4149 PPVRTLPQILAAGAG
-4164 IDPGAVAL
+4164 IDPDAVAL
-4172 RCAGE
+4172 RCAGDI
-4177 VEVSYAELDA
+4177 EVSYAELDA
-4187 ESNRLARM
+4187 ESNRLARV

-4277 EVTRERTALPAG
+4277 DLTSERSALSAG

-4437 DFFNSY
+4437 NFFNSY

-4449 IVITVTEPLHEGDR
+4449 IVITVTEPLQEGDR

-4504 HRRGALTAAAFVANP
+4504 HRRGALTASAFVANP

-4533 RRTRDGALDFIG
+4533 RRTRDGALDFVG
-4545 RGDTQVQLRGLRI
+4545 RGDTQVQLRGLRV

-4664 IAGIYAEL
+4664 VAGVYAEL
-4672 LGAERVSVDDGFFE
+4672 LGAERVSVDDSFFE

-4727 ESASMEAGR
+4727 ESASMETGR

-4772 PLALRLSGRLDTTAL
+4772 PLALRLSGRLDTAAL

-4792 DAVDRH
+4792 DAVERH

-4899 HGAQPTWAPLEVQY
+4899 HGAQPTWSPLEVQY

-4924 GDEQDPDSVA
+4924 GDEQGPDSVA

-5105 RFTLPDLEIEAL
+5105 RFALPDLEIEAL

-5130 TLVDRHDEK
+5130 TLLDRHDEV

-5186 PILDE
+5186 PILDD

-5200 WNQTGHP
+5200 WNQTVHP

-5313 TTTGVSITPPD
+5313 TATGVSITPPD
-5324 GVELLP
+5324 GVELLL

-5337 LGDHSPAPITDADR
+5337 LGEHSPAPITDADR
-5351 IAPLRPENTAYV
+5351 IAPLRPQNTAYV

-5392 EYPLGAD
+5392 EYRLGAD

-5416 FWWALTVGARLV
+5416 FWWALTAGARLV

-5441 ARLMRESLVTTMHF
+5441 ARLMRESRVTTMHF

-5580 NPFGPNGSRMYR
+5580 NPFGPKGSRMYR

-5619 RGFRIELGEIES
+5619 RGFRIELGEIEA

-5659 AVPVAGGAPTAES
+5659 AVPVAGEAPTAES

-5723 ATPSEQII
+5723 TTPSEQII

-5741 PRVGADDNFFDVGG
+5741 PRVGAEDNFFDV
-5755 NSLLATRLVARTN
+5755 
-5768 SALGS
+5768 
-5773 SLAIRA
+5773 
-5779 VFEHPT
+5779 
-5785 VAELAVRA
+5785 
-5793 ETASRETGRIPLARM
+5793 
-5808 GRPERIPLSLA
+5808 
-5819 QQRMW
+5819 
-5824 FLNRFDTAS
+5824 
-5833 AVNNIPVAV
+5833 
-5842 RLSGGIDTDALQSAI
+5842 
-5857 ADVVVRHE
+5857 
-5865 ILRTVYPV
+5865 
-5873 SPDGTGVQVVLS
+5873 
-5885 PEDAAVDLTPV
+5885 
-5896 PVLEADLFVRLAEVV
+5896 
-5911 QSGFDVTA
+5911 
-5919 EVPLRIRLFEVGP
+5919 
-5932 SEHVLVFVVH
+5932 
-5942 HIAADGFSV
+5942 
-5951 APLVRDVMLAYS
+5951 
-5963 ARSAGEVPGWAP
+5963 
-5975 LVVQYADFSLWQ
+5975 
-5987 RAVLGS
+5987 
-5993 EDDPESLIA
+5993 
-6002 AQLDYWTR
+6002 
-6010 ALDGVPAQLDL
+6010 
-6021 PSDRPRP
+6021 
-6028 TVASN
+6028 
-6033 VGGVIPIA
+6033 
-6041 IDAELHAALRN
+6041 
-6052 TARVHNSSLFMV
+6052 
-6064 VHAALAVLLARL
+6064 
-6076 SGTSDIAIGTPVAG
+6076 
-6090 RGEAALDDL
+6090 
-6099 VGMFVNTLV
+6099 
-6108 LRTEVDPSV
+6108 
-6117 SFAELLGDVREVD
+6117 
-6130 LGAFGHAD
+6130 
-6138 IPFERLVEVLNPAR
+6138 
-6152 SQARHPLFQVA
+6152 
-6163 LFFQNHE
+6163 
-6170 QPTLEL
+6170 
-6176 DGLTISEVE
+6176 
-6185 FDIALAK
+6185 
-6192 FDLQVT
+6192 
-6198 VSESSDEHGVPAGIA
+6198 
-6213 VHLTYA
+6213 
-6219 RDLFD
+6219 
-6224 ETTVRVFGDRLV
+6224 
-6236 RVLRTLTADPTT
+6236 
-6248 AVGDLELLGADERA
+6248 
-6262 LVLTGWN
+6262 
-6269 DSDHVVDFGDLLL
+6269 
-6282 GAFDAQVAA
+6282 
-6291 TPDSTALVYEGST
+6291 
-6304 LTYAEFDARVNRLAR
+6304 
-6319 LLIAEGV
+6319 
-6326 GPESLVALAIRR
+6326 
-6338 SLDLVIGIYAVI
+6338 
-6350 KAGGA
+6350 
-6355 YVPVDPDHPAERI
+6355 
-6368 GHILDTADPVCVLST
+6368 
-6383 SRDGFQVPGDRSAL
+6383 
-6397 HVDTLDYSGFSPAP
+6397 
-6411 VTDDDRISRLAPEH
+6411 
-6425 PAYVIFTS
+6425 
-6433 GSTGKPKG
+6433 
-6441 VAVSHAAI
+6441 
-6449 ANQIAWMLAEY
+6449 
-6460 PLGATDVYLQKTAT
+6460 
-6474 TFDVS
+6474 
-6479 LWGFFMPLRVG
+6479 
-6490 AQLVVATPD
+6490 
-6499 GHRDPAYV
+6499 
-6507 AETIRERGVT
+6507 
-6517 VTDFVPSMLTVFAG
+6517 
-6531 AAAPADLVSLRYVF
+6531 
-6545 VIGEALPAETV
+6545 
-6556 RDFASI
+6556 
-6562 CAAGVH
+6562 
-6568 NLYGPTE
+6568 
-6575 AAVSITY
+6575 
-6582 ADVTGTGV
+6582 
-6590 GGAVSIGRP
+6590 
-6599 EWNSQVYVLDSRL
+6599 
-6612 RAVPAGV
+6612 
-6619 PGELYLAGVQLARG
+6619 
-6633 YYGRVDL
+6633 
-6640 TSDRFVANPYGD
+6640 
-6652 NGARMYRTG
+6652 
-6661 DLVTWRANGEL
+6661 
-6672 EYIGRTDFQVKFRG
+6672 
-6686 QRIELGEIETAL
+6686 
-6698 LAHESVLQSAVLVVQ
+6698 
-6713 TATGDQL
+6713 
-6720 VGYVVPVPGRVI
+6720 
-6732 EVDGLKEFAAGL
+6732 
-6744 LPSYMMPSALM
+6744 
-6755 VLDAFPLNP
+6755 
-6764 SGKLDRKALPE
+6764 
-6775 PEFLSSSAFR
+6775 
-6785 APSTPTEQIVAG
+6785 
-6797 IFADLLDRPRIG
+6797 
-6809 AEDSFFDIGGNSLLA
+6809 GGNSLLA

-6830 MGETFDTTVSVRE
+6830 MGEVFDTTVSVRE
-6843 FFEDPTVAALA
+6843 FFEDPTVAGLA
-6854 RRVDAHDPNRP
+6854 RRVDAQDRDRP
-6865 RLVARQRPARIPLAP
+6865 RLGARPRPAQIPLAP
-6880 AQERIWF
+6880 AQERIWV

-6904 IRGSLDVEI
+6904 IRGPLDVDV
-6913 LRSAAA
+6913 LRAAAA
-6919 DVVTR
+6919 DVVAR

-6930 VYPDSP
+6930 VYPDSSS
-6936 TGPLQVLV
+6936 GPVQVL
-6944 AAEDAVPE
+6944 APAEDAVPE
-6952 LRRVEVSAAEVEA
+6952 LRRVQVSADELDE

-6971 WADYDVTRELPL
+6971 WADYDVSRELPL

-6990 GDDDH
+6990 AEDDH
-6995 VLAIIVHHIAAD
+6995 VLAIVVHHIAAD

-7025 AMGVEPQWAPLEVQ
+7025 SVGVEPQWSPLEVQ

-7048 EVLGHPEDTGSEAN
+7048 EVLGDVADTGSEAH
-7062 RQLRYWVRALEG
+7062 RQLQYWLGALEG
-7074 RPRRLELAG
+7074 RPQRLELAG
-7083 AGRAKRTSAGATAP
+7083 AGLAKRTTAGATAP

-7108 LALAHESRASLF
+7108 LALAHECRASLF
-7120 MVMQAAFAVLVSD
+7120 IVMQAAFAVLVSD

-7145 IAGRDEAVL
+7145 IAGRDEAAL
-7154 ADVVGNF
+7154 AEVVGNF

-7167 PVSVEKDEPF
+7167 PVTVEEGEPF

-7183 VRDVALGAFAHPD
+7183 VRDVALGAFANPD
-7196 VSNTR
+7196 VSNPR
-7201 LQAALG
+7201 LEEALG
-7207 TRDRLFQVE
+7207 TRERLFQVE

-7224 KIDADL
+7224 EIDVDL
-7230 GELRIE
+7230 GGIRIE
-7236 GYPFVTEVAKHDIEF
+7236 GHPFVTEVAKHDIEF

-7261 SPAGITGGVLYSTD
+7261 APAGITGGALYSTD

-7280 AGDLI
+7280 AGELI
-7285 VKGYT
+7285 VKRYT
-7290 EILRTVTE
+7290 EILSTVS
-7298 GARGT
+7298 RGS

>member
-1 MERGPVGGHG
+1 M
-11 TAGFTEE
+11 
-18 RSASRGELFPLSA
+18 GELFPLSA

-58 DLDVEA
+58 DLDIEA
-64 LANAGA
+64 LADAGA

-79 MLRIVEVDAEPFQ
+79 MLRITEVDAEPFQ

-98 RDRMAHVDFRGAED
+98 RDRMSHFDFRGDED
-112 PHAAAEAWMRAEYS
+112 PHAAAQAWMRAEYS
-126 APMDLLSDRLIESA
+126 TPMDLLSDRLIESV
-140 TLRVADDHYYWY
+140 TLRVGDDRYYWY

-163 GAMTFMGR
+163 GAMTFMNR
-171 AAERYTAAVEGREPD
+171 TAERYTAAVEGREPAA
-186 ELKASALPDISA
+186 LKASALPDISA
-198 EEATYRAS
+198 EEATYRGS
-206 SRFEKDR
+206 NRFEKDR
-213 EHWAE
+213 DHWAE
-218 RARDLPPAISLSG
+218 RARDLPPASSLSG
-231 RTGPVGSSSLVVSGP
+231 RTGPVGASSLVVSGP
-246 LPAAAEAAVA
+246 WPATAEAAVA
-256 RLAERQPG
+256 RVADRLPG

-321 DTTSADL
+321 DTTPADL
-328 IGEVALELT
+328 IGAVALELT

-382 IGRLNVLTTGPVED
+382 VGRLNVLTTGPVED

-420 YSAEELRGHHAR
+420 YSAAELRGHHAR
-432 FLEFFAAFASAE
+432 FLEFFAAFAESE
-444 PDAAVTALEVL
+444 PDATVTALEVL

-461 ELVPFRGPAAL
+461 DLVPFRGPAAL

-480 LTAGVAAS
+480 LTAGVAAN

-499 EVSYRELEAKSN
+499 EVSYRELDAKSN

-588 FVDWIVLDETAVRR
+588 FVDWIVLDDTAVRR

-614 ADRVAPLAVEN
+614 ADRVAPLAVGN

-646 AALVDFDAASRDELR
+646 SALVDFDAASRDELR

-670 FSSASFDASVFEMI
+670 FSSASFDASIFEMI

-697 EQMFGGDELAELLRE
+697 EQMFGGDELADLLRE
-712 QRVTHIM
+712 QRVTHIL
-719 SAPTLLSTVDPKGLE
+719 SAPTLLGTVDPRGLE

-747 PDLVARFAD
+747 PDLVARFSD

-771 VITVGDPLDGAAPIT
+771 VITVGDPLDGSAPIT

-793 AEALVLDRKLRPVPV
+793 AEAMVLDRKLRPVPV
-808 GVVGELYLAGTGL
+808 GVVGELYLAGAGL

-856 WTADHQLDFVGRS
+856 WTDDHQLDFVGRS

-884 IDAALLAQDGI
+884 IDAALLGPGGI

-908 STALVSYVRP
+908 STALVSYVLP
-918 EPGTDIDPAAVTA
+918 AAGVELDPAAVTA

-942 PAAVMTLEQVP
+942 PAAVMTLDRVP

-976 YRAPSTD
+976 YRAPSTE
-983 AERLIAGVVEETLGL
+983 AERLIAGVVEEALGL

-1021 ARARALGLSF
+1021 ARTRALGLSF

-1054 APAPVLTELE
+1054 APVAALTELE
-1064 GGGVGT
+1064 GGGVGA

-1079 ILDRGDFDAF
+1079 ILGRGDFDAF
-1089 YQSVLLTLPEQ
+1089 YQSVLLTLPEE

-1124 RRDADGEWV
+1124 QRAADGEWV
-1133 FETGAPGTVDADAV
+1133 FEIGAPGTVGADAL
-1147 ITRVAAPTAPGSR
+1147 ITRVPAATAPGSP
-1160 EFDELVLAEC
+1160 EFDALVLAEC
-1170 ASAAARL
+1170 SAAAGRL
-1177 DPAAGVMAQLVW
+1177 DPAAGIMAQLVW
-1189 LDAQESAGR
+1189 LDPQESAGR

-1223 WTQLGA
+1223 AAQLGA
-1229 GLEPELAPVATSLRR
+1229 GMEPELAPVATSLRR
-1244 WAHGVQDSAREG
+1244 WAQGVLDSARDG
-1256 AHAGELSRWR
+1256 DHAAELPRWR
-1266 EILGGPD
+1266 EILDGPD
-1273 PLLGRRAVDP
+1273 PMLGRRALDP
-1283 ARDRVGDAERVQV
+1283 ARDTVADAERVHV
-1296 ELGTAATQSLLTTLP
+1296 ELAAATTQSLLTTLP
-1311 AAFGCGV
+1311 GAFGCGV

-1326 AVALTAWRRD
+1326 AVALAAWRRD
-1336 RGIAESSVLLTLEGH
+1336 RGIVEPSVLLTLEGH

-1374 PVRLEVPDAN
+1374 PVRLQVPTAD
-1384 LDDVLVGG
+1384 LHDVLAGG

-1413 VGFGVLRHLDAE
+1413 IGFGVLRHLDAE
-1425 AGAVLASLP
+1425 AGAELATLP
-1434 APQISFNYLGR
+1434 EPQISFNYLGR
-1445 LGTGHLGDALR
+1445 LGTGHLGEALR
-1456 DLGFTPDPAAPDLN
+1456 HLGFTPDPAAPDLN

-1496 ILQASFAFAPGLLT
+1496 ILQASFAFQPGLLT
-1510 AGEIDAFAGLWLRAL
+1510 AEEVGAFAGLWRRAL
-1525 EGMAGH
+1525 EGLAAH
-1531 AELPDAGGLTPS
+1531 AERPDAGGLTPS
-1543 DLPLVTVSQHEI
+1543 DLLLVTVSQHEI

-1584 AAETIDVYTAQLVMD
+1584 AADTIDVYTAQLVMD

-1652 TVVEADTRE
+1652 VGLAEDARE
-1661 AELQRLLDEE
+1661 AELRRLLDEE
-1671 RLTRFAMDRPP
+1671 RVARFAMDRPP

-1687 LIRTSGDRCVLA
+1687 LIRTAADCCVLA
-1699 LTNHHIVLDGWS
+1699 LTNHHIILDGWS

-1720 VRYAAGGAGA
+1720 VRYAAGGADIG
-1730 ALLTSGGASGN
+1730 LPTSGGASGH
-1741 VTDARRYRDYLEWRA
+1741 VDARRYRDYLEWRTHWDA
-1756 HRDSEESANAWA
+1756 DESARAWA
-1768 DVLDGVTEPTLIAS
+1768 GALDGVTEPTLIAS
-1782 AQAPAAGLGLPG
+1782 AQAPATGLDLPG
-1794 EVDVALPA
+1794 EVDVELPA
-1802 GLVDALGELA
+1802 DLVDALGELA

-1827 GLLLSRLLSRDDILF
+1827 GLLLSRLLSRDDVLF

-1868 VRVRVDPHA
+1868 VRVRVDPHT
-1877 SVAELLRRVQDE
+1877 SVAELLRLVQDE

-1895 HHQLGLADIQAET
+1895 HHQLGLADIQAKT
-1908 GLGALFDTLT
+1908 GLGLLFDTLT

-1931 ENTDIAGMRVTG
+1931 EHTDIAGMRVTG
-1943 LQGRDAT
+1943 LTGRDAT
-1950 HYPLTLMSILDPQLH
+1950 HYPLTLMSILDPHLH
-1965 LHLRYRTDLFDVA
+1965 LHLRYRTDLFTLA
-1978 AAVTLADRLA
+1978 AATTLADRLA
-1988 LVLGAMATNPEITA
+1988 LVLRAIAENPEITA

-2009 PAERVLV
+2009 RTERELV
-2016 LREWNAT
+2016 LRSWNDT
-2023 DHEVEPATLVDLF
+2023 DHDVAPATLVDLF
-2036 DAQVARTPDANALVF
+2036 DAQVARTPDANAVVS

-2065 NRLARHLIAAG
+2065 NRLARYLIAAG

-2084 IAMRRSAEMVVAIYA
+2084 IAMRRSTEMVIAMYA
-2099 VLKAGGAYLPI
+2099 VLKAGGAYVPI

-2123 GLSAPV
+2123 GLAAPV

-2139 SMPATVATVAVDEL
+2139 SMPASVATVAVEDL

-2158 SPSPVRDADR
+2158 SASAVRGADLV
-2168 SAPLRPQGTAY
+2168 SPLRPDNTAY

-2198 GIVNRLRW
+2198 GIVNRLQW
-2206 MQDSYPLGGDDAVL
+2206 MQDSYPLGGDDVVL

-2235 WPLQTGSRMV
+2235 WPLQTGARMV

-2262 REYGITTMHFVPSML
+2262 REFGVTTMHFVPSML

-2287 RCGSLRRIFTSGEA
+2287 RCGTLRRIFTSGEA

-2307 AALHERTDAELHNLY
+2307 AALHGSTDAELHNLY

-2327 SVDVTYHRTAAG
+2327 SVDVTYHRTVAG

-2358 AGLRPTPV
+2358 AGLRPAPV

-2401 PGSRMY
+2401 TGSRMY

-2414 WSATGELEYIGRTD
+2414 WAETGELEYIGRTD

-2440 GEIEAALLRDD
+2440 GEIEAALLRDE

-2464 PAGDYLAAYAVPAG
+2464 PAGDYLAAYVVPAAG
-2478 DSGHADQAL
+2478 SLL
-2487 DTGAV
+2487 DVTAV
-2492 LDAVAA
+2492 LEAVAQ
-2498 ALPRYMVPSVLTVL
+2498 ALPRYMVPSVLVVL

-2528 PAPEFAGTAEF
+2528 PAPEFAAAEF

-2549 LAEIFAAVLESA
+2549 VAEIYAGVLESD
-2561 HPVGATDSFFDLGGN
+2561 HPVGAADSFFDLGGN
-2576 SLAATRLLA
+2576 SLVATRLLA

-2621 HRPELLAGPR
+2621 QRPELVAGPR

-2660 AALRMTGTLDVSAL
+2660 AALRMTGALEVSAL
-2674 AAAVADILERHE
+2674 AEAVGDILERHE

-2695 PTGPHQRILP
+2695 PSGPYQQILP

-2715 DALHDDEPLGAHALA
+2715 DTLGGDEPLGADELA

-2742 VTAEIPLDLTLL
+2742 VTAEIPLEITLL

-2784 VQAYSARTGGQAP
+2784 VQAYSARTLGQAP
-2797 SWTPLPVQYA
+2797 SWEPLPVQYA
-2807 DYAVW
+2807 DYALW

-2821 DPDSTA
+2821 DPDSAA

-2837 LAGVPEVLAL
+2837 LTGVPEVLAL
-2847 PTDRRRPAVP
+2847 PADRRRPAVP
-2857 SYRGGTVECELE
+2857 SYRGGTVECELDA
-2869 TAAYAAVKAL
+2869 TAYGAVRAL
-2879 ARETN
+2879 ARSTN

-2947 LLERVRATDLAAY
+2947 LLEKVRATDLAAY

-2970 VEVISPARSTAH
+2970 VEVISPTRSTAH

-2996 EHAIALAGLQIASEP
+2996 EHAIALPGLQIAAEP
-3011 IDFGIAKFDLQLTV
+3011 IDFGIVKFDLQLTV

-3045 RDLFDRRTIEGFAS
+3045 RDLFDRATALGFAS
-3059 RFLTILR
+3059 RFLAILR
-3066 DGTGDPSRPVGDLD
+3066 DGTADPSRPVGDVD
-3080 LLGADERATLVPVTG
+3080 LLGAAERAALVPVTG
-3095 PAPAPTRTLP
+3095 PVPAPTRTLP

-3111 VRDPRDIA
+3111 VRDPRDTA
-3119 LIEGEAQL
+3119 LVHGDAEL

-3150 ESYVALAVPR
+3150 ESYVALSVPR

-3196 SAVAIGVTLTAHRGE
+3196 SAVAIGITLSAHREE
-3211 LPDAVSWIS
+3211 LPDTVIWLS
-3220 LDDEVAVAELS
+3220 LDDEDTAAEMVG
-3231 AARATPVGDGDR
+3231 APAGPVTDADR
-3243 LAPLR
+3243 LRPLR

-3273 GLASFVAEQR
+3273 GLASFVADQR
-3283 DDYAVGPDS
+3283 AAYAVGPDS

-3297 ASPSFDASILELL
+3297 ASPSFDASILELM

-3324 GVYGGE
+3324 GVYGGA
-3330 ELAEVLRA
+3330 ELTEVLLA
-3338 GGVTHAFVTPGAL
+3338 GGVTHAFITPGAL
-3351 ATLDPDGLDAIGVV
+3351 ATLDPDGLETIGVV

-3392 TESTIMATHQGPLE
+3392 TESTVVATQQGPLE
-3406 PGRPVLIGAPVV
+3406 PGQPVLIGAPVV
-3418 GTDAVILDGR
+3418 GTDAVVLDAR
-3428 LHPVPAGVAGELYV
+3428 LQPVPAGVAGELYV

-3450 YHGRSALTADRF
+3450 YHGRAGLTAERF

-3479 LVRTNA
+3479 LVRATA
-3485 AGELEY
+3485 AGEMEY

-3515 AGHASVQAAIT
+3515 AAHASVQTAIT

-3540 YVLPV
+3540 YVLPTT
-3545 PGRTIDAETLTAHA
+3545 GRTADPDTLTAHA

-3572 TVLDELPLTPAGKV
+3572 TVLGELPLTPAGKV
-3586 DTRALPEPV
+3586 DTRALPAPV

-3606 RTETAVA
+3606 RTETSVA

-3620 GLERVGAEDDFFAVG
+3620 GLERVGAEDDFFAIG

-3663 ATTVAALAAR
+3663 ATTVAALAAAL
-3673 VDGAQREI
+3673 DGAQREI

-3687 AEARPASVPLSAA
+3687 AQARPAWVPLSAA

-3710 DPESP
+3710 DPQSP
-3715 AYNIPLAVSL
+3715 AYNIPLAVRL
-3725 TGALDVPALVAAV
+3725 TGALDAAALAAAV

-3751 FPASEQGPHQLIVP
+3751 FPAADAGPHQVIVP
-3765 AARVDLDL
+3765 AAQVDLDL
-3773 TPVPVSGGEDLRDAM
+3773 TPVPVDGEDELRTAM
-3788 ASLLSQGF
+3788 VTLLSRGF
-3796 DVTAAVPLRG
+3796 DVTAAVPVRG
-3806 SLFRLTD
+3806 GLFRLD
-3813 SEHVLV
+3813 DREHVLV

-3829 ASTVPLARDLMVA
+3829 ASTVPLARDLMLA
-3842 YTARTVGEEPS
+3842 YSARTLGEEPS
-3853 WRPLP
+3853 WRPLA

-3873 DEDDPLSVAARQLA
+3873 DETDPLSVAARQLA

-3901 LPTDRPRPAVASYRG
+3901 LPTDRPRPVIASFRG
-3916 ARADLEIGPELTAA
+3916 ARADLEIGAELTSAL
-3930 MNALARAH
+3930 NALAREH

-3959 SSDISVGTPIA
+3959 TSDISVGTPIA
-3970 GRGEQVL
+3970 GRGEQAL

-3987 LVLRTQVEQGT
+3987 LVLRTQVEPGT
-3998 TFAELLTATRSTDL
+3998 GFADLLASTRSTDL

-4051 VGSLELPGLKVAALD
+4051 VASLELPGLQVAALD

-4081 ELGAGGGMAAS
+4081 ELGSGDGMAAS
-4092 VTYAADLFDRDTID
+4092 VTYAADLFDRDTVD
-4106 AFARRLVR
+4106 AFARRLLR
-4114 VFESVAADSN
+4114 VLEAVAADPSAV
-4124 TPVGEVEVLDEAE
+4124 VGDIEVLDEAE
-4137 RLAAEA
+4137 RLAAQA

-4149 PPVRTLPQILAAGAS
+4149 PRVRTLPQILAAGAAV
-4164 IDPGAVAL
+4164 DPDGVAL
-4172 RCAGE
+4172 RCAGIE
-4177 VEVSYAELDA
+4177 MSYADLDA
-4187 ESNRLARM
+4187 ESNRLARV

-4208 TSFARSAESVL
+4208 TSFARSIESVL
-4219 ALWAVAKTGAA
+4219 ALWAVAKAGAA

-4242 ARHMLTDSGAV
+4242 VRHMLTDSGAV

-4265 PGTVEWLALDDA
+4265 PGTVEWLALDDD
-4277 EVTRERTALPAG
+4277 ELTRERAALPAG
-4289 PVAADELAAPIDP
+4289 PVTVAELAAPIDP
-4302 ASAAYMIYTSGS
+4302 SGAAYMIYTSGS

-4323 THTGLSTFCA
+4323 THTGLAAFCA

-4371 MVVAAPGI
+4371 MVIAAPGV

-4437 DFFNSY
+4437 SFFNSY

-4449 IVITVTEPLHEGDR
+4449 IVITVTEPLREGNR

-4485 PVGVVGELYLSGPG
+4485 PAGVVGELYLSGPG

-4504 HRRGALTAAAFVANP
+4504 HRRGALTASSFVANP

-4533 RRTRDGALDFIG
+4533 RRTRDGALDFVG

-4558 ELGEIEAALVGRP
+4558 ELGEIEAALVGRD

-4600 ELDPQELRAAIGD
+4600 ALDPQELRAAVGE

-4651 REFRGPTNPVEEA
+4651 REFRGPTNPIEAA
-4664 IAGIYAEL
+4664 IADVYADL
-4672 LGAERVSVDDGFFE
+4672 LGAERVSVDDSFFE

-4727 ESASMEAGR
+4727 ESATRETGR
-4736 IPLARMPRPE
+4736 IALAKMDRPQ

-4772 PLALRLSGRLDTTAL
+4772 PLALRLSGRLDAAAL

-4792 DAVDRH
+4792 DAIERH
-4798 ESLRTVYPDSDAGPC
+4798 ESLRTVYPDGDSGPC
-4813 QVILPADQ
+4813 QVILPVEQ
-4821 AVQELVP
+4821 AVPELAP
-4828 VPVGE
+4828 IPVGE

-4845 TGFDVTTE
+4845 TGFDVTTQI
-4853 VPLHVRL
+4853 PLHVRL
-4860 LRVSETEHVLALVVH
+4860 FRVSDTEHVLALVVH

-4899 HGAQPTWAPLEVQY
+4899 HGAQPSWSPLEVQY
-4913 ADYSLWQRAVL
+4913 ADYSLWQRAAL

-4978 THRALL
+4978 MHRALL

-4999 AALAVLLSRLSNE
+4999 AALAVLLSRLTGE

-5044 RVSPEQRFSEVLD
+5044 RVSPEQRFAEVLD
-5057 LARANDLAA
+5057 LVRANDLAA

-5092 FQVALSFHNLERT
+5092 FQVALSFHNLERN
-5105 RFTLPDLEIEAL
+5105 RFALPDLEIGVL

-5130 TLVDRHDEK
+5130 TLVDRHDET

-5173 TVVADRDTVVGDI
+5173 TVVADGAAVVGDI
-5186 PILDE
+5186 PILDDS
-5191 LHREELVTG
+5191 RRGELVSA
-5200 WNQTGHP
+5200 WNETAHP

-5220 VRRSPAATATVFE
+5220 VRRTPDAIATVFE
-5233 GAELTYAQFDARANR
+5233 GAEQTYAQFDARANR
-5248 LARELIARGVGPEAR
+5248 LARELIARGVGPETR

-5272 ELLVAMYAVAK
+5272 ELLVAMYAVTK

-5293 DHPAERTAYVLDSAR
+5293 DHPADRTAYVLDSAQ
-5308 PVVVL
+5308 PVVL
-5313 TTTGVSITPPD
+5313 LSTTGVAVTPPA
-5324 GVELLP
+5324 GAELLL
-5330 VDGLDGV
+5330 VDTLGGD
-5337 LGDHSPAPITDADR
+5337 LGDHSDLDESAAPITDADR

-5378 PHRAIANQLLWKQS
+5378 PHRAIAHQLLWKQS
-5392 EYPLGAD
+5392 EYRLDGG

-5416 FWWALTVGARLV
+5416 FWWALTAGARLV
-5428 IAKPGGEQDPSYL
+5428 IAKPGGEQDPEYL
-5441 ARLMRESLVTTMHF
+5441 ARLMRENRVTTMHF

-5465 SVGSE
+5465 SAGSE
-5470 PIASLRRVICIGE
+5470 PIASLRQVICIGE

-5495 FSDAAVFNLYGPTEA
+5495 FSDAPVFNLYGPTEA

-5520 PADERTVPIGVPEW
+5520 PEDERTVPIGVPEW

-5540 LDARLHP
+5540 LDTRLHP

-5554 ELYIAGAQLAQGYTG
+5554 ELYIAGAQLALGYAG
-5569 RADLTAERFVA
+5569 RADLTADRFVA
-5580 NPFGPNGSRMYR
+5580 NPFGPDGSRMYR
-5592 TGDVVRWLGRDR
+5592 TGDVVRWLGREN

-5637 AIDASVVLVHR
+5637 AVDASVVLVHR

-5659 AVPVAGGAPTAES
+5659 AVPAEGAAPTAES

-5683 YMVPSVVVFLDELP
+5683 YMVPSVVVFLGELP

-5709 PEPEFLSSSAFRAP
+5709 PEPEFLSSS
-5723 ATPSEQII
+5723 
-5731 AGIFADLLER
+5731 
-5741 PRVGADDNFFDVGG
+5741 V
-5755 NSLLATRLVARTN
+5755 
-5768 SALGS
+5768 
-5773 SLAIRA
+5773 
-5779 VFEHPT
+5779 
-5785 VAELAVRA
+5785 
-5793 ETASRETGRIPLARM
+5793 
-5808 GRPERIPLSLA
+5808 
-5819 QQRMW
+5819 
-5824 FLNRFDTAS
+5824 
-5833 AVNNIPVAV
+5833 
-5842 RLSGGIDTDALQSAI
+5842 
-5857 ADVVVRHE
+5857 
-5865 ILRTVYPV
+5865 
-5873 SPDGTGVQVVLS
+5873 
-5885 PEDAAVDLTPV
+5885 
-5896 PVLEADLFVRLAEVV
+5896 
-5911 QSGFDVTA
+5911 
-5919 EVPLRIRLFEVGP
+5919 
-5932 SEHVLVFVVH
+5932 
-5942 HIAADGFSV
+5942 
-5951 APLVRDVMLAYS
+5951 
-5963 ARSAGEVPGWAP
+5963 
-5975 LVVQYADFSLWQ
+5975 
-5987 RAVLGS
+5987 
-5993 EDDPESLIA
+5993 
-6002 AQLDYWTR
+6002 
-6010 ALDGVPAQLDL
+6010 
-6021 PSDRPRP
+6021 
-6028 TVASN
+6028 
-6033 VGGVIPIA
+6033 
-6041 IDAELHAALRN
+6041 
-6052 TARVHNSSLFMV
+6052 
-6064 VHAALAVLLARL
+6064 
-6076 SGTSDIAIGTPVAG
+6076 
-6090 RGEAALDDL
+6090 
-6099 VGMFVNTLV
+6099 
-6108 LRTEVDPSV
+6108 
-6117 SFAELLGDVREVD
+6117 
-6130 LGAFGHAD
+6130 
-6138 IPFERLVEVLNPAR
+6138 
-6152 SQARHPLFQVA
+6152 
-6163 LFFQNHE
+6163 
-6170 QPTLEL
+6170 
-6176 DGLTISEVE
+6176 
-6185 FDIALAK
+6185 
-6192 FDLQVT
+6192 
-6198 VSESSDEHGVPAGIA
+6198 
-6213 VHLTYA
+6213 
-6219 RDLFD
+6219 
-6224 ETTVRVFGDRLV
+6224 
-6236 RVLRTLTADPTT
+6236 
-6248 AVGDLELLGADERA
+6248 
-6262 LVLTGWN
+6262 
-6269 DSDHVVDFGDLLL
+6269 
-6282 GAFDAQVAA
+6282 
-6291 TPDSTALVYEGST
+6291 
-6304 LTYAEFDARVNRLAR
+6304 
-6319 LLIAEGV
+6319 
-6326 GPESLVALAIRR
+6326 
-6338 SLDLVIGIYAVI
+6338 
-6350 KAGGA
+6350 
-6355 YVPVDPDHPAERI
+6355 
-6368 GHILDTADPVCVLST
+6368 
-6383 SRDGFQVPGDRSAL
+6383 
-6397 HVDTLDYSGFSPAP
+6397 
-6411 VTDDDRISRLAPEH
+6411 
-6425 PAYVIFTS
+6425 
-6433 GSTGKPKG
+6433 
-6441 VAVSHAAI
+6441 
-6449 ANQIAWMLAEY
+6449 
-6460 PLGATDVYLQKTAT
+6460 
-6474 TFDVS
+6474 
-6479 LWGFFMPLRVG
+6479 
-6490 AQLVVATPD
+6490 
-6499 GHRDPAYV
+6499 
-6507 AETIRERGVT
+6507 
-6517 VTDFVPSMLTVFAG
+6517 
-6531 AAAPADLVSLRYVF
+6531 
-6545 VIGEALPAETV
+6545 
-6556 RDFASI
+6556 
-6562 CAAGVH
+6562 
-6568 NLYGPTE
+6568 
-6575 AAVSITY
+6575 
-6582 ADVTGTGV
+6582 
-6590 GGAVSIGRP
+6590 
-6599 EWNSQVYVLDSRL
+6599 
-6612 RAVPAGV
+6612 
-6619 PGELYLAGVQLARG
+6619 
-6633 YYGRVDL
+6633 
-6640 TSDRFVANPYGD
+6640 
-6652 NGARMYRTG
+6652 
-6661 DLVTWRANGEL
+6661 
-6672 EYIGRTDFQVKFRG
+6672 
-6686 QRIELGEIETAL
+6686 
-6698 LAHESVLQSAVLVVQ
+6698 
-6713 TATGDQL
+6713 
-6720 VGYVVPVPGRVI
+6720 
-6732 EVDGLKEFAAGL
+6732 
-6744 LPSYMMPSALM
+6744 
-6755 VLDAFPLNP
+6755 
-6764 SGKLDRKALPE
+6764 
-6775 PEFLSSSAFR
+6775 FR

-6809 AEDSFFDIGGNSLLA
+6809 AEDNFFDVGGNSLLA

-6830 MGETFDTTVSVRE
+6830 MGEVFDTTVSVRE

-6865 RLVARQRPARIPLAP
+6865 RLGARQRPAPIPLAP
-6880 AQERIWF
+6880 AQERIWV

-6904 IRGSLDVEI
+6904 IRGPLDVAI
-6913 LRSAAA
+6913 LRAAAA

-6936 TGPLQVLV
+6936 TGPVQVLV
-6944 AAEDAVPE
+6944 PAEDAVPQ
-6952 LRRVEVSAAEVEA
+6952 LSRVEVSAAGLDE

-6990 GDDDH
+6990 GEDDH
-6995 VLAIIVHHIAAD
+6995 VLAIVVHHIAAD

-7025 AMGVEPQWAPLEVQ
+7025 VTGVEPQWTPLEVQ

-7048 EVLGHPEDTGSEAN
+7048 EVLGDFEDPGSEAH
-7062 RQLRYWVRALEG
+7062 RQLQYWLRALEG
-7074 RPRRLELAG
+7074 RTGRLELAG
-7083 AGRAKRTSAGATAP
+7083 AGRAKRTSAGATEP
-7097 VSIDADTHAAL
+7097 VAIDAATHAAL
-7108 LALAHESRASLF
+7108 LALAHECRASLF

-7133 LASVADVTLATS
+7133 LASVPDITLATS
-7145 IAGRDEAVL
+7145 IAGRDEAAL
-7154 ADVVGNF
+7154 AEVVGNF

-7167 PVSVEKDEPF
+7167 PVTALEGEPF
-7177 TELVAR
+7177 ADVVAR
-7183 VRDVALGAFAHPD
+7183 VRDIALGAFAHPD

-7207 TRDRLFQVE
+7207 TRERLFKVQ

-7224 KIDADL
+7224 GIDVDL
-7230 GELRIE
+7230 GGLRIE
-7236 GYPFVTEVAKHDIEF
+7236 GHPFVTEVAKHDIEF

-7261 SPAGITGGVLYSTD
+7261 SPAGITGGALYSTD

-7280 AGDLI
+7280 AGELI
-7285 VKGYT
+7285 VKEYT
-7290 EILRTVTE
+7290 EILRTVSE
-7298 GARGT
+7298 GTRGT
-7303 E
+7303 T

>member
-1 MERGPVGGHG
+1 MSRERGPVGGHG
-11 TAGFTEE
+11 IAGSTEE
-18 RSASRGELFPLSA
+18 RSVSRGELFPLSA

-64 LANAGA
+64 LADAGA

-79 MLRIVEVDAEPFQ
+79 MLRITEVDAEPFQ

-98 RDRMAHVDFRGAED
+98 EDRMSHLDFRGDED
-112 PHAAAEAWMRAEYS
+112 PHAAAQAWMRAEYS
-126 APMDLLSDRLIESA
+126 APMDLLSDRLIQSV
-140 TLRVADDHYYWY
+140 TLRVGDDHYYWY

-171 AAERYTAAVEGREPD
+171 TAERYTAHVEGREPD

-198 EEATYRAS
+198 EEATYRGS

-213 EHWAE
+213 DHWAE

-231 RTGPVGSSSLVVSGP
+231 RTGPVGASSLVVSGP

-256 RLAERQPG
+256 RLADRQSG

-313 PLRLAVAD
+313 PLRLTVAD

-328 IGEVALELT
+328 IGDVALELT

-355 SGGARRG
+355 SGSARRG

-373 HSEIRLGEL
+373 HNEIRLGEL
-382 IGRLNVLTTGPVED
+382 VGRLNVLTTGPVED

-420 YSAEELRGHHAR
+420 YTEAELRGHHAR
-432 FLEFFAAFASAE
+432 FLEFFGAFAESE

-461 ELVPFRGPAAL
+461 DLVPFRGPAAL

-480 LTAGVAAS
+480 LTAGAAAN
-488 PDGVAIWTSET
+488 PDGIAIWTSET
-499 EVSYRELEAKSN
+499 EVSYRELDAKSN
-511 QLARLLIDAGAG
+511 RLARLLIDAGAG

-540 ACWAVAKTGAAFVPI
+540 ACWAVAKTGASFVPI

-563 IRHMLDDS
+563 ISHMLDDS

-588 FVDWIVLDETAVRR
+588 FVDWIVLDDTAVRR

-614 ADRVAPLAVEN
+614 ADRVAPLAVGN

-646 AALVDFDAASRDELR
+646 AALVDFAAGSRDELR
-661 ISAASRVLR
+661 ITAASRVLR

-697 EQMFGGDELAELLRE
+697 EHMFGGDELAALLRE
-712 QRVTHIM
+712 QRVTHIL
-719 SAPTLLSTVDPKGLE
+719 SAPTLLSTVDPQGLE
-734 HLEAVVVGGDVCT
+734 HLEAVVVGGDICT

-771 VITVGDPLDGAAPIT
+771 VITTGDPLEPGAPIT

-793 AEALVLDRKLRPVPV
+793 AEVMVLDRKLRPVPV
-808 GVVGELYLAGTGL
+808 GVVGELYLAGAGL

-856 WTADHQLDFVGRS
+856 WTGDHQLDFVGRS

-918 EPGTDIDPAAVTA
+918 EPGAGIDAVAVTA

-942 PAAVMTLEQVP
+942 PAAVMPLEQVP

-976 YRAPSTD
+976 YRAPSTE
-983 AERLIAGVVEETLGL
+983 AEKLIAGVVEEALGL
-998 DRLSVDESVFAV
+998 DRLSVDESLFAV

-1054 APAPVLTELE
+1054 APVATLTELE
-1064 GGGVGT
+1064 GGGVGP
-1070 VALTPIVAS
+1070 VALTPIAAS
-1079 ILDRGDFDAF
+1079 ILGRGDFDAF
-1089 YQSVLLTLPEQ
+1089 YQSVLLTLPEE
-1100 VDGDRLGRALQA
+1100 VDADRLGRALQA

-1133 FETGAPGTVDADAV
+1133 FEIGAPGTVGAAAL
-1147 ITRVAAPTAPGSR
+1147 ITRVATPAEPGSP
-1160 EFDELVLAEC
+1160 EFDELLLAEC
-1170 ASAAARL
+1170 SSAARRL
-1177 DPAAGVMAQLVW
+1177 DPGAGVMAQLVW
-1189 LDAQESAGR
+1189 IDPQASAGR

-1223 WTQLGA
+1223 WAQIGA
-1229 GLEPELAPVATSLRR
+1229 GAEPDLAPVATSLRR
-1244 WAHGVQDSAREG
+1244 WAQGVLDS
-1256 AHAGELSRWR
+1256 AHAGDHAAELPRWR
-1266 EILGGPD
+1266 EILEGPD
-1273 PLLGRRAVDP
+1273 PLLGRRPLDP
-1283 ARDRVGDAERVQV
+1283 AGDLVGDADRVQV
-1296 ELGTAATQSLLTTLP
+1296 ELDAATTQSLLTTLP

-1326 AVALTAWRRD
+1326 AVALVQWRRD
-1336 RGIAESSVLLTLEGH
+1336 RGIAEPSVLLTLEGH

-1374 PVRLEVPDAN
+1374 PVRLEVPAGD
-1384 LDDVLVGG
+1384 LHDVLAGG
-1392 PAAGTVI
+1392 PTAGTVI

-1413 VGFGVLRHLDAE
+1413 IGFGVLRHLDAE
-1425 AGAVLASLP
+1425 AGAVLAPLP
-1434 APQISFNYLGR
+1434 TPQISFNYLGR
-1445 LGTGHLGDALR
+1445 LGTGHLGEALR
-1456 DLGFTPDPAAPDLN
+1456 HLGFTPDPAAPDLN
-1470 AGSGLAMTAAVAV
+1470 AGSGLAMSAAVAV

-1496 ILQASFAFAPGLLT
+1496 VLQASFAFQPAVLT
-1510 AGEIDAFAGLWLRAL
+1510 ADEIDAFAGLWRRAL
-1525 EGMAGH
+1525 EGLAAH
-1531 AELPDAGGLTPS
+1531 AERPDAGGLTPS
-1543 DLPLVTVSQHEI
+1543 DVPLVTVSQHEI

-1584 AAETIDVYTAQLVMD
+1584 AADTVDVYTAQLVMD

-1607 RLRGAANALVAHHPN
+1607 RLCGAANALVAHHPN

-1629 DDNGIAAQ
+1629 DDNGIAVQ
-1637 LVLDQVEVPFREVDL
+1637 LVLDQVEVPFREIDL
-1652 TVVEADTRE
+1652 TDVAEDSRE
-1661 AELQRLLDEE
+1661 AELARLLDEE
-1671 RLTRFAMDRPP
+1671 RVARFAMDRPP
-1682 LLRML
+1682 LLRMM
-1687 LIRTSGDRCVLA
+1687 LIRLSADRCVLA
-1699 LTNHHIVLDGWS
+1699 LINHHIILDGWS

-1720 VRYAAGGAGA
+1720 VRYAAGDAGAG
-1730 ALLTSGGASGN
+1730 LLASGHVVTSGGASGR

-1756 HRDSEESANAWA
+1756 HWDADDSARVWA
-1768 DVLDGVTEPTLIAS
+1768 DALDGVTEPTLIAS

-1794 EVDVALPA
+1794 EVDVELPA
-1802 GLVDALGELA
+1802 GLVDALGDLA

-1895 HHQLGLADIQAET
+1895 HHQLGLADIQART
-1908 GLGALFDTLT
+1908 GLGPLFDTLT

-1943 LQGRDAT
+1943 LEGRDAT
-1950 HYPLTLMSILDPQLH
+1950 HYPLTLMSILDPHLH
-1965 LHLRYRTDLFDVA
+1965 LHLRYRTDLFDLMEA
-1978 AAVTLADRLA
+1978 TTLADRLA
-1988 LVLGAMATNPEITA
+1988 LVLRAIAADPEIPA
-2002 AGVEVLG
+2002 GGVEVLG
-2009 PAERVLV
+2009 STERELV
-2016 LREWNAT
+2016 LTSWNDT
-2023 DHEVEPATLVDLF
+2023 DHDVAPATLVDLF
-2036 DAQVARTPDANALVF
+2036 DAQVARTPDGIAVVF
-2051 GTDALSYAEFDARA
+2051 GTEALTYAEFDARA
-2065 NRLARHLIAAG
+2065 NRLARYLIAAG

-2084 IAMRRSAEMVVAIYA
+2084 IAMRRSAEMVVAIHA
-2099 VLKAGGAYLPI
+2099 VLKAGGAYVPI

-2129 LVLSTVADRE
+2129 LVLSTAADRE
-2139 SMPATVATVAVDEL
+2139 SMPPSVATVAVDEL
-2153 DLADL
+2153 DLAGL
-2158 SPSPVRDADR
+2158 SPSAVRETDR
-2168 SAPLRPQGTAY
+2168 SAPLRPHGTAY

-2206 MQDSYPLGGDDAVL
+2206 MQESYPLGEDDVVL

-2235 WPLQTGSRMV
+2235 WPLQTGARTV

-2252 RDPVYLETAI
+2252 RDPAYLETVI
-2262 REYGITTMHFVPSML
+2262 REYGVTTMHFVPSML
-2277 EVFLMGADIA
+2277 EVFLMGADIG

-2307 AALHERTDAELHNLY
+2307 AALHDRTDAELHNLY

-2327 SVDVTYHRTAAG
+2327 SVDVTYHRTTAG

-2348 VWNTQTYVLD
+2348 VWNTQTFVLD
-2358 AGLRPTPV
+2358 AGLRPAPV

-2390 ADRFVANPFGD
+2390 ADRFVANPFGE

-2414 WSATGELEYIGRTD
+2414 WNVSGELEYIGRTD

-2464 PAGDYLAAYAVPAG
+2464 PAGDYLAAYAVPATGPEGG
-2478 DSGHADQAL
+2478 DRVL
-2487 DTGAV
+2487 DESRLVTGAV

-2512 DALPL
+2512 DELPL

-2528 PAPEFAGTAEF
+2528 PAPEFVGTAEF
-2539 VAASTPTELA
+2539 VAASTPTELS
-2549 LAEIFAAVLESA
+2549 LAEIYGDVLGSE
-2561 HPVGATDSFFDLGGN
+2561 HPVGAADSFFDLGGN

-2621 HRPELLAGPR
+2621 QRPELVAGPR

-2660 AALRMTGTLDVSAL
+2660 AALRMTGTLDVDAL
-2674 AAAVADILERHE
+2674 AEAVADLLERHE

-2695 PTGPHQRILP
+2695 PSGPYQQILP

-2715 DALHDDEPLGAHALA
+2715 DALRGDETVGTAELA

-2784 VQAYSARTGGQAP
+2784 VQAYSARTDGQAP
-2797 SWTPLPVQYA
+2797 SWAPLPVQYA

-2857 SYRGGTVECELE
+2857 SFRGGTVECALDA
-2869 TAAYAAVKAL
+2869 AAYGAVKDL
-2879 ARETN
+2879 ARSTN

-2929 VNTLVLRTEVDPA
+2929 VNTLVLRTQVDPA

-2947 LLERVRATDLAAY
+2947 LLDQVRATDLAAY

-2996 EHAIALAGLQIASEP
+2996 EHAIALPGLQIASEP

-3025 TEHFDGSGDPAGA
+3025 TEHFDDSGDPSGA

-3045 RDLFDRRTIEGFAS
+3045 RDLFDRRTALGFAA

-3066 DGTGDPSRPVGDLD
+3066 DGAGDPSRPVGDLD
-3080 LLGADERATLVPVTG
+3080 LLDADERATLVPVTG
-3095 PAPAPTRTLP
+3095 PAPAPIRTLP
-3105 ELLLES
+3105 DLLLGS
-3111 VRDPRDIA
+3111 IRDPRDIA
-3119 LIEGEAQL
+3119 LIQGETRL
-3127 TYGELDERS
+3127 TYGVLDERS

-3196 SAVAIGVTLTAHRGE
+3196 SAVTIGVTLSAHRGE
-3211 LPDAVSWIS
+3211 LPDAVSWLSI
-3220 LDDEVAVAELS
+3220 DDDVTAAELS
-3231 AARATPVGDGDR
+3231 AAPAGPVADADR

-3265 KGVVVTHL
+3265 KGVVVTHR
-3273 GLASFVAEQR
+3273 GLASFVAAQR
-3283 DDYAVGPDS
+3283 AAYAAGPDS

-3310 MAVGGGAAMVVVPV
+3310 MAVGAGAAMVVVPV
-3324 GVYGGE
+3324 GVYGGA

-3371 CEQALVRRWAPGRR
+3371 CEQELVRRWAPGRR

-3392 TESTIMATHQGPLE
+3392 TESTIMATHQGPLD
-3406 PGRPVLIGAPVV
+3406 PGKPVSIGAPVV
-3418 GTDAVILDGR
+3418 GTDAVVLDGR

-3442 AGVGLARG
+3442 TGVGLARG
-3450 YHGRSALTADRF
+3450 YHGRSGLTAQRF

-3479 LVRTNA
+3479 LVRYTA

-3515 AGHASVQAAIT
+3515 AGHASVQTAIT
-3526 VGHTGADGVVSVVS
+3526 VGHTGSDGVVAVVS
-3540 YVLPV
+3540 YVLPAA
-3545 PGRTIDAETLTAHA
+3545 GRTADPDTLTEHA

-3586 DTRALPEPV
+3586 DTRALPVPV

-3606 RTETAVA
+3606 RTETSVA

-3620 GLERVGAEDDFFAVG
+3620 GLERVGAADDFFAIG
-3635 GNSLSATRAMARINA
+3635 GNSLSATRAMSRINA

-3687 AEARPASVPLSAA
+3687 AEARPAWVPLSAA

-3710 DPESP
+3710 DPQSP
-3715 AYNIPLAVSL
+3715 AYNIPLAVRL
-3725 TGALDVPALVAAV
+3725 TGELDVAALAAAV

-3751 FPASEQGPHQLIVP
+3751 FPAADDGPHQVIVP
-3765 AARVDLDL
+3765 AARVELDL
-3773 TPVPVSGGEDLRDAM
+3773 TPVQVDGEDELRAAM
-3788 ASLLSQGF
+3788 LTLLSRGF
-3796 DVTAAVPLRG
+3796 DVTAAVPVRG
-3806 SLFRLTD
+3806 SLFRLAGSSD
-3813 SEHVLV
+3813 GRSASSAEGQHVLV
-3819 LVVHHISGDG
+3819 LVVHHISADG
-3829 ASTVPLARDLMVA
+3829 ASTVPLARDLMLA
-3842 YTARTVGEEPS
+3842 YSARTIGEQPS
-3853 WRPLP
+3853 WLPLP

-3873 DEDDPLSVAARQLA
+3873 DEADPLSVSARQLA

-3901 LPTDRPRPAVASYRG
+3901 LPTDRPRPAIASFRG
-3916 ARADLEIGPELTAA
+3916 ARADLEVGAELTAA
-3930 MNALARAH
+3930 LNALAREH

-3959 SSDISVGTPIA
+3959 STDISVGTPIA
-3970 GRGEQVL
+3970 GRGEQAL

-3987 LVLRTQVEQGT
+3987 LVLRTQVEPGAP
-3998 TFAELLTATRSTDL
+3998 FVDVLTNTRGVDL

-4051 VGSLELPGLKVAALD
+4051 VGSLELPGLQVAALD

-4092 VTYAADLFDRDTID
+4092 VTYAADLFDHDTVD
-4106 AFARRLVR
+4106 AFARRLLR
-4114 VFESVAADSN
+4114 VLEAVAAD
-4124 TPVGEVEVLDEAE
+4124 PGIAVGDVPVLDEAE
-4137 RLAAEA
+4137 RLAAQA

-4149 PPVRTLPQILAAGAS
+4149 PPVRTLPQILAAGAA
-4164 IDPGAVAL
+4164 IDPDGVAL
-4172 RCAGE
+4172 RCAGAE
-4177 VEVSYAELDA
+4177 MSYADLDA
-4187 ESNRLARM
+4187 ESNRLARV
-4195 LLGRGIG
+4195 LLRRGIG
-4202 PESFVA
+4202 AESFVA
-4208 TSFARSAESVL
+4208 TSFVRSAESVV

-4253 LGLTVAGERDRL
+4253 LGLTVAGERERL
-4265 PGTVEWLALDDA
+4265 PGEVEWLALDDEA
-4277 EVTRERTALPAG
+4277 LARESAALPAG
-4289 PVAADELAAPIDP
+4289 PVTADELGAPIDP
-4302 ASAAYMIYTSGS
+4302 AGAAYMIYTSGS

-4339 AVTSSSRVLRFS
+4339 DVTSASRVLRFS

-4371 MVVAAPGI
+4371 MVIAPPGV
-4379 IGGGELAALLRS
+4379 IGGGELAALLRA

-4397 LTAPAALGTVDAD
+4397 LTAPAALGTVDAE
-4410 GLEDLRS
+4410 GLDDLRS

-4437 DFFNSY
+4437 RFFNSY

-4449 IVITVTEPLHEGDR
+4449 IVITVTEPLREGDR

-4474 AVVLDRRLRPV
+4474 AAVLDRRLRPV

-4504 HRRGALTAAAFVANP
+4504 HRRGALTASSFVANP

-4533 RRTRDGALDFIG
+4533 RRTRDGALDFVG

-4592 YVVAEAGA
+4592 YVIAEAGA
-4600 ELDPQELRAAIGD
+4600 VLDPQELRAAIGE

-4644 VPEFVTD
+4644 VPAFVTD

-4672 LGAERVSVDDGFFE
+4672 LGAERVSVDDSFFE

-4709 AIRAVFE
+4709 AIRVVFD

-4727 ESASMEAGR
+4727 ESASRESGR
-4736 IPLARMPRPE
+4736 IPLARMERPE

-4772 PLALRLSGRLDTTAL
+4772 PLALRLSGRLDVAAL

-4792 DAVDRH
+4792 DAIERH
-4798 ESLRTVYPDSDAGPC
+4798 ESLRTVYPDTDAGPC

-4821 AVQELVP
+4821 AVPELVP
-4828 VPVGE
+4828 IPVGD
-4833 DEVLARVIELAS
+4833 DEVLTWVIELAS

-4853 VPLHVRL
+4853 IPLHVRL
-4860 LRVSETEHVLALVVH
+4860 LRVGETEHVLALVVH

-4899 HGAQPTWAPLEVQY
+4899 HGAQPSWAPLEVQY

-4934 ARQVAYWTAE
+4934 ARQVGYWTAE

-4978 THRALL
+4978 MHRALL

-5044 RVSPEQRFSEVLD
+5044 RVSPEQRFAEVLD
-5057 LARANDLAA
+5057 LVRAGDLAA

-5092 FQVALSFHNLERT
+5092 FQVALSFHNLERN
-5105 RFTLPDLEIEAL
+5105 RFTLPDLEIGVL

-5130 TLVDRHDEK
+5130 TLVDRHDDSGE
-5139 GDPAEIAASF
+5139 PAEIAASF

-5173 TVVADRDTVVGDI
+5173 TVVADRDAVVGDI
-5186 PILDE
+5186 PILDD
-5191 LHREELVTG
+5191 LHREELVSA
-5200 WNQTGHP
+5200 WNETAHP
-5207 VPETTLAELFDAQ
+5207 VPATTLAELFDAQ
-5220 VRRSPAATATVFE
+5220 VRRTPAAIATVFE
-5233 GAELTYAQFDARANR
+5233 GEELTYAQFDARVNR
-5248 LARELIARGVGPEAR
+5248 LARELIAHGVGPEAR
-5263 VALAIRRSV
+5263 VGLAIRRSV
-5272 ELLVAMYAVAK
+5272 ELVVAMYAVAK

-5313 TTTGVSITPPD
+5313 TTTGVSVTPPE
-5324 GVELLP
+5324 GVELLL
-5330 VDGLDGV
+5330 VDA
-5337 LGDHSPAPITDADR
+5337 LGDDRSPAPITDADR

-5392 EYPLGAD
+5392 EYRLDAD

-5416 FWWALTVGARLV
+5416 FWWALTAGARLV
-5428 IAKPGGEQDPSYL
+5428 IAKPGGEQDPAYL
-5441 ARLMRESLVTTMHF
+5441 ARLMRESRVTTMHF

-5465 SVGSE
+5465 SVGPE
-5470 PIASLRRVICIGE
+5470 PVDSLRRVICIGE

-5520 PADERTVPIGVPEW
+5520 PEVERTVPIGVPEW

-5554 ELYIAGAQLAQGYTG
+5554 ELYIAGAQLAHGYTG

-5580 NPFGPNGSRMYR
+5580 NPFGPDGSRMYR
-5592 TGDVVRWLGRDR
+5592 TGDVVRWLGREH
-5604 GVLDYVGRSDFQVKL
+5604 GELDYVGRSDFQVKL

-5637 AIDASVVLVHR
+5637 DVDASVVLVHR
-5648 GPHGAENLVAY
+5648 GPHGAESLVAY
-5659 AVPVAGGAPTAES
+5659 AVPVAGEAPTAEP
-5672 LLAFAGERVPS
+5672 LLAFVGERVPS
-5683 YMVPSVVVFLDELP
+5683 YMVPSLVVFLDELP

-5723 ATPSEQII
+5723 STPSEQII
-5731 AGIFADLLER
+5731 
-5741 PRVGADDNFFDVGG
+5741 
-5755 NSLLATRLVARTN
+5755 
-5768 SALGS
+5768 
-5773 SLAIRA
+5773 
-5779 VFEHPT
+5779 
-5785 VAELAVRA
+5785 
-5793 ETASRETGRIPLARM
+5793 
-5808 GRPERIPLSLA
+5808 
-5819 QQRMW
+5819 
-5824 FLNRFDTAS
+5824 
-5833 AVNNIPVAV
+5833 
-5842 RLSGGIDTDALQSAI
+5842 
-5857 ADVVVRHE
+5857 
-5865 ILRTVYPV
+5865 
-5873 SPDGTGVQVVLS
+5873 
-5885 PEDAAVDLTPV
+5885 
-5896 PVLEADLFVRLAEVV
+5896 
-5911 QSGFDVTA
+5911 
-5919 EVPLRIRLFEVGP
+5919 
-5932 SEHVLVFVVH
+5932 
-5942 HIAADGFSV
+5942 
-5951 APLVRDVMLAYS
+5951 
-5963 ARSAGEVPGWAP
+5963 
-5975 LVVQYADFSLWQ
+5975 
-5987 RAVLGS
+5987 
-5993 EDDPESLIA
+5993 
-6002 AQLDYWTR
+6002 
-6010 ALDGVPAQLDL
+6010 
-6021 PSDRPRP
+6021 
-6028 TVASN
+6028 
-6033 VGGVIPIA
+6033 
-6041 IDAELHAALRN
+6041 
-6052 TARVHNSSLFMV
+6052 
-6064 VHAALAVLLARL
+6064 
-6076 SGTSDIAIGTPVAG
+6076 
-6090 RGEAALDDL
+6090 
-6099 VGMFVNTLV
+6099 
-6108 LRTEVDPSV
+6108 
-6117 SFAELLGDVREVD
+6117 
-6130 LGAFGHAD
+6130 
-6138 IPFERLVEVLNPAR
+6138 
-6152 SQARHPLFQVA
+6152 
-6163 LFFQNHE
+6163 
-6170 QPTLEL
+6170 
-6176 DGLTISEVE
+6176 
-6185 FDIALAK
+6185 
-6192 FDLQVT
+6192 
-6198 VSESSDEHGVPAGIA
+6198 
-6213 VHLTYA
+6213 
-6219 RDLFD
+6219 
-6224 ETTVRVFGDRLV
+6224 
-6236 RVLRTLTADPTT
+6236 
-6248 AVGDLELLGADERA
+6248 
-6262 LVLTGWN
+6262 
-6269 DSDHVVDFGDLLL
+6269 
-6282 GAFDAQVAA
+6282 
-6291 TPDSTALVYEGST
+6291 
-6304 LTYAEFDARVNRLAR
+6304 
-6319 LLIAEGV
+6319 
-6326 GPESLVALAIRR
+6326 
-6338 SLDLVIGIYAVI
+6338 
-6350 KAGGA
+6350 
-6355 YVPVDPDHPAERI
+6355 
-6368 GHILDTADPVCVLST
+6368 
-6383 SRDGFQVPGDRSAL
+6383 
-6397 HVDTLDYSGFSPAP
+6397 
-6411 VTDDDRISRLAPEH
+6411 
-6425 PAYVIFTS
+6425 
-6433 GSTGKPKG
+6433 
-6441 VAVSHAAI
+6441 
-6449 ANQIAWMLAEY
+6449 
-6460 PLGATDVYLQKTAT
+6460 
-6474 TFDVS
+6474 
-6479 LWGFFMPLRVG
+6479 
-6490 AQLVVATPD
+6490 
-6499 GHRDPAYV
+6499 
-6507 AETIRERGVT
+6507 
-6517 VTDFVPSMLTVFAG
+6517 
-6531 AAAPADLVSLRYVF
+6531 
-6545 VIGEALPAETV
+6545 
-6556 RDFASI
+6556 
-6562 CAAGVH
+6562 
-6568 NLYGPTE
+6568 
-6575 AAVSITY
+6575 
-6582 ADVTGTGV
+6582 
-6590 GGAVSIGRP
+6590 
-6599 EWNSQVYVLDSRL
+6599 
-6612 RAVPAGV
+6612 
-6619 PGELYLAGVQLARG
+6619 
-6633 YYGRVDL
+6633 
-6640 TSDRFVANPYGD
+6640 
-6652 NGARMYRTG
+6652 
-6661 DLVTWRANGEL
+6661 
-6672 EYIGRTDFQVKFRG
+6672 
-6686 QRIELGEIETAL
+6686 
-6698 LAHESVLQSAVLVVQ
+6698 
-6713 TATGDQL
+6713 
-6720 VGYVVPVPGRVI
+6720 
-6732 EVDGLKEFAAGL
+6732 
-6744 LPSYMMPSALM
+6744 
-6755 VLDAFPLNP
+6755 
-6764 SGKLDRKALPE
+6764 
-6775 PEFLSSSAFR
+6775 
-6785 APSTPTEQIVAG
+6785 AG

-6809 AEDSFFDIGGNSLLA
+6809 AEDNFFDVGGNSLLA

-6830 MGETFDTTVSVRE
+6830 MGEVFDAAVSVRE

-6865 RLVARQRPARIPLAP
+6865 RLGARPRPAQIPLAP
-6880 AQERIWF
+6880 AQERIWV

-6904 IRGSLDVEI
+6904 IRGPLDVEV
-6913 LRSAAA
+6913 LGAAAA

-6936 TGPLQVLV
+6936 TGPVQVLV
-6944 AAEDAVPE
+6944 PAEDAIPE
-6952 LRRVEVSAAEVEA
+6952 LRRVEVSAAELDE

-6971 WADYDVTRELPL
+6971 WADYDVSRELPL

-6990 GDDDH
+6990 GEDDH
-6995 VLAIIVHHIAAD
+6995 VLAIVVHHIAAD

-7025 AMGVEPQWAPLEVQ
+7025 TAGIEPQWAPLEVQ

-7048 EVLGHPEDTGSEAN
+7048 EVLGDDADTEGEAH
-7062 RQLRYWVRALEG
+7062 RQLQYWLRALEG
-7074 RPRRLELAG
+7074 RTRRLELAG
-7083 AGRAKRTSAGATAP
+7083 PGRVKRTTAGATAG

-7108 LALAHESRASLF
+7108 LALAHECRASLF

-7133 LASVADVTLATS
+7133 LASAADVTLATS
-7145 IAGRDEAVL
+7145 IAGRDEAAL
-7154 ADVVGNF
+7154 AEVVGNF

-7167 PVSVEKDEPF
+7167 PVTVHEGEPF
-7177 TELVAR
+7177 TELVAQ

-7196 VSNTR
+7196 VSNPR
-7201 LQAALG
+7201 LQEALG

-7224 KIDADL
+7224 EIDVDL
-7230 GELRIE
+7230 GGLRIE
-7236 GYPFVTEVAKHDIEF
+7236 GHPFVTEVAKHDIEF

-7261 SPAGITGGVLYSTD
+7261 APAGITGGVLYSTD
-7275 LFDTA
+7275 LFDAA
-7280 AGDLI
+7280 AGELL
-7285 VKGYT
+7285 VKRYT
-7290 EILRTVTE
+7290 EILSTVSRDT
-7298 GARGT
+7298 RGT